1 MSQAISVKSTI
12 EAGEISRGI
21 ATETALIVERIRKC
35 RGKMAAR
42 RCLNQLRQR
51 YISNRLNIYTCAIF
65 LISLP
70 LILAIEET
78 TFAGLSAENAARML
92 AGSPG
97 DVEKAPSHHSEM
109 SLVLPHDTYPG
120 FSIKKFKTH
129 PVKINGS
136 SHAGGAAYHMLDSD
150 YSKYFTVLED
160 GVVMTTADISPLVN
174 RPVQLV
180 VVEQTPNVTNTHNL
194 QLFVMH
200 RNDMLRF
207 SGSLLDASGEVREN
221 QPAGT
226 RVRGVPLMQAFSGSI
241 LDEELATPKKVRYT
255 IIDGNVDDAFAL
267 QERKA
272 NKNIQISAKSLVIN
286 GDDESGVWLV
296 TNRPL
301 DREERAHYDLSVEA
315 SDVDGLDKT
324 VSKIQITILDEN
336 DNRPIFKSM
345 DYKFA
350 IAGQKSANMESNSSV
365 TYKRF
370 AIMGKV
376 EATDADGD
384 KIAYRLKAPS
394 NVVIIVPQTGEIM
407 LAGEPTSN
415 ELLIEVTAH
424 DLRYPSL
431 LSAKPAKVL
440 LEFLAAEPVSFI
452 MQHLEHDEV
461 NNHSH
466 HREKRRVTR
475 AVRPTKRI
483 EFTEA
488 DGDTEGKSVFQLE
501 KETDKETFKI
511 RDDNPWV
518 TVETNGA
525 VRVKK
530 KWDYEELGPEK
541 TIDFWVIITN
551 MGHNAGI
558 KYTDNQR
565 VIILVK
571 DVNDEPP
578 YFINRPLPM
587 QAVVQLNA
595 PPNTPV
601 FTLQARDPDTD
612 HNIHYFIVRDRT
624 GGRFEVDE
632 RSGVVRTRGTDLF
645 QLDMEYVLYVK
656 AEDQNGK
663 VDDRR
668 FQSTPE
674 ERLSIVGGK
683 RAPQFYMPSYEA
695 EIPENQKKDSDII
708 SIKAKSFADRE
719 IRYTLKAQGQGAG
732 TFNIGPT
739 SGIVKLA
746 KELDFEDLRQP
757 HVYSLIVT
765 ATEDSGG
772 FSTSVDLTI
781 RVTDVNDNAP
791 KFELPDYQAHNV
803 DEDIPLGTSILR
815 VKAMDSDSGSN
826 AEIEYLVSD
835 DHFAVDSNGII
846 VNNKQL
852 DADNNNAYYEFI
864 VTAKDKGEPPKS
876 GVATV
881 RVYTKNK
888 NDEEPK
894 FSQQVY
900 TPNVDENAGPNTLV
914 TTVVASD
921 KDGDNVR
928 FGFVGGGTSSGQFVI
943 EDITGVI
950 RLHNKAISL
959 DRDKYEL
966 NVTAMDDGSC
976 CVNGDQTIHTSTAV
990 VVVFITDVNDNKPVF
1005 KDCSTYYPK
1014 VEEGAPNGSPV
1025 IKVVATDE
1033 DKGVNGQ
1040 VKYSIVQQP
1049 NQKGTKFTVDEETG
1063 EVSTNKVF
1071 DREGD
1076 DGKFVSVTVK
1086 ATDQGDPSLE
1096 GVCSFTVEITDVNDN
1111 PPLFDRQ
1118 KYVENVKQDASI
1130 GTNILRVSAS
1140 DEDAD
1145 NNGAIVYS
1153 LTAPFNPNDLEYF
1166 EIQAES
1172 GWIVLKKPLDRE
1184 TYKLEAM
1191 AQDKGYPPLS
1201 RTVEVQIDVVD
1212 RANNPPVWD
1221 HTVYGPIYVKENM
1234 PVGGKVV
1241 SIKASSGIEGNP
1253 TVFYRLMPGSTAQT
1267 NKFHTFYLQQRP
1279 DNGDTWADIKV
1290 NHPLDYESI
1299 KEYNLTIRVENNGAQ
1314 QLASEATVYI
1324 MLEDVNDEIPLFT
1337 EREQETV
1344 LEGEPIGTKV
1354 TQVNAIDKDG
1364 TFPNNQVYYYIVDSP
1379 RNEGK
1384 EFFEINLQSGE
1395 IFTKTV
1401 FDREKKGAYALEV
1414 EARDGAP
1421 SARPNSNGPNSVTKF
1436 IRIGIADKNDN
1447 PPYFD
1452 KSLYEAEVDENEDIQ
1467 HTVLT
1472 VTAKD
1477 HDESSRIRY
1486 EITSGNI
1493 GGAFAVKNM
1502 TGAIYV
1508 AGALDYETRR
1518 RYELKLVASDSLN
1531 ENQTT
1536 IVINVRDVNDLP
1548 PRFPQT
1554 SYERTLD
1561 EGMTNTPF
1569 TIMQVTATD
1578 GDKDRPQNIVYF
1590 LTGQGIDPDNPA
1602 NSKFDINR
1610 TTGEIFV
1617 LKPLDRDQ
1625 PNGRPQWRFTV
1636 FAQDE
1641 GGEGLVGYADVQVN
1655 LKDIND
1661 NAPIFPQ
1668 GVYFGNVTENGTAGM
1683 VVMTMTAVDYD
1694 DPNEGS
1700 NARLVYSIEKNVI
1713 EEETGSPIFEIE
1725 PDTGVIKTA
1734 VCCLDRERTPDY
1746 SIQVVAMDGGGLK
1759 GTGTASIRV
1768 KDINDMPPQF
1778 TKDEWF
1784 TEVDETD
1791 GTALPEMPIL
1801 TVTVHDE
1808 DETNKFQ
1815 YKVIDNSGY
1824 GADKFTM
1831 VRNNDGTGSLKIVQP
1846 LDYED
1851 QLQSNGFRFRIQVN
1865 DKGEDNDN
1873 DKYHV
1878 AYSWVVVKLRD
1889 INDNKP
1895 HFDRANVEVS
1905 VFEDTKVGTE
1915 LEKFKATDPDQGG
1928 KSKVSYSID
1937 RSSDRQRQFA
1947 INQNGSVTIQRSLDR
1962 EVVPR
1967 HQVKIL
1973 AIDDGSPPK
1982 TATATLTV
1990 IVQDINDNAPKFLK
2004 DYRPVL
2010 PEHVPPR
2017 KVVEILATDDDDR
2030 SKSNGPP
2037 FQFRLDP
2044 SADDIIRASFKV
2056 EQDQKG
2062 ANGDG
2067 MAVISSLRSFD
2078 REQQKEYM
2086 IPIVIKD
2093 HGSPAMTGTSTLTVI
2108 IGDVNDNKMQPGSK
2122 DIFVYNY
2129 QGQSPDTPIGR
2140 VYVYDLDDWDLPDK
2154 KFYWEAMEHPRF
2166 KLDEDSGMVT
2176 MRAGTREGRYHLRF
2190 KVYDR
2195 KHTQTDIPANVT
2207 VTVREIPHEAVI
2219 NSGSVRL
2226 SGISDED
2233 FIRVWNYRTQS
2244 MSRSKM
2250 DRFRDKLADLLNT
2263 ERDNVDI
2270 FSVQLKRKHPPL
2282 TDIRFSA
2289 HGSPYYKP
2297 VRLNGIVLMHREE
2310 IEKDVGINITMVG
2323 IDECL
2328 YENQMCEGSCTNSLE
2343 ISPLPYMVNANKTA
2357 LVGVR
2362 VDTIADCTCGARN
2375 FSKPESCRTTPCHNG
2390 GRCVD
2395 TRFGPHCSCPVG
2407 YAGPRCQQTTRSF
2420 RGNGWAWYPPL
2431 EMCDESHLSLEFIT
2445 RKPDGLIIYNGPI
2458 VPPERDETLI
2468 SDFIALELERGY
2480 PRLLIDFG
2488 SGTLELRVK
2497 TKKTLDDGEWHRID
2511 LFWDTESIRMVV
2523 DFCKSAEIAE
2533 MEDGTPPEFDDMSC
2547 QARGQIPPFDEYLNV
2562 NAPLQVGGLYREQFD
2577 QSLYNWHYM
2586 PTAKG
2591 FDGCIRNLVHNSELY
2606 DLAHPGLSRNSV
2618 AGCPQT
2624 EEVCAQTETTARCW
2638 EHGNCVGSL
2647 SEARCHCRPGWT
2659 GPACNIPTIPT
2670 TFKAQSYV
2678 KYALSFEPDRFSTQV
2693 QLRFRTREEYGELF
2707 RVSDQHNREYGIL
2720 EIKDGHLHFR
2730 YNLNSLRTEE
2740 KDLWLN
2746 AIVVND
2752 GQWHV
2757 VKVNRYG
2764 SAATLELDGGEGR
2777 RYNETFEFVGHQWL
2791 LVDKQEGVYAG
2802 GKAEYTGVRTFEVYA
2817 DYQKSCLDDIRL
2829 EGKHLPLP
2837 PAMNGTQWGQA
2848 TMARNLEKGCPSNK
2862 PCSNVICPDPFE
2874 CVDLWNVYECTCPAG
2889 YRSSGSTCVN
2899 DNECLLFPCRNGGR
2913 CRDHH
2918 PPKKYECHCPLGF
2931 TGMHC
2936 ELELLASGVLTPS
2949 RDFIVALALC
2959 LGTLILL
2966 VLVFV
2971 VYNRRREAHI
2981 KYPGPDDDV
2990 RENIINYDDEGGG
3003 EDDMTAFDITP
3014 LQIPI
3019 GGPMPPELAPM
3030 KMPIMYPVMTL
3041 MPGQEPNVGMFI
3053 EEHKKR
3059 ADGDPN
3065 APPFDDLRNYAYE
3078 GGGSTAGSLS
3088 SLASGTDDEQQE
3100 YDYLGAWGPR
3110 FDKLANMYG
3119 PEAPNPHNTEL
3130 EL

>member
-1 MSQAISVKSTI
+1 MRRSKMGATLALLVSMWIASTLSVSVIPHDAHPGYSVKKYNS
-12 EAGEISRGI
+12 G
-21 ATETALIVERIRKC
+21 
-35 RGKMAAR
+35 
-42 RCLNQLRQR
+42 LN
-51 YISNRLNIYTCAIF
+51 YRL
-65 LISLP
+65 LDS
-70 LILAIEET
+70 
-78 TFAGLSAENAARML
+78 
-92 AGSPG
+92 
-97 DVEKAPSHHSEM
+97 
-109 SLVLPHDTYPG
+109 G
-120 FSIKKFKTH
+120 FSQF
-129 PVKINGS
+129 
-136 SHAGGAAYHMLDSD
+136 
-150 YSKYFTVLED
+150 FTMLED
-160 GVVMTTADISPLVN
+160 GSIMTVSDVSPLVN
-174 RPVQLV
+174 RPIDLLV
-180 VVEQTPNVTNTHNL
+180 LEGDGNNTKTHML
-194 QLFVMH
+194 QLYVLDR
-200 RNDMLRF
+200 RNMLSF
-207 SGSLLDASGEVREN
+207 KSDNDEVLGRVAEN
-221 QPAGT
+221 SPAGT
-226 RVRGVPLMQAFSGSI
+226 KIGGLPVLQAASGLTTVPITYSIIGGNAAQAF
-241 LDEELATPKKVRYT
+241 ELRHSLTGDVLQ
-255 IIDGNVDDAFAL
+255 NVTVSDNQA
-267 QERKA
+267 
-272 NKNIQISAKSLVIN
+272 
-286 GDDESGVWLV
+286 GVDVV
-296 TNRPL
+296 TAQVL
-301 DREERAHYDLSVEA
+301 DREENARYVLTIQA
-315 SDVDGLDKT
+315 SDPIGVNKAVT
-324 VSKIQITILDEN
+324 NVVIEVEDEN
-336 DNRPIFKSM
+336 DNSPVFS
-345 DYKFA
+345 
-350 IAGQKSANMESNSSV
+350 QKVYRFVVGDDSLEGDNV
-365 TYKRF
+365 TTSWKRF
-370 AIMGKV
+370 SSIGKV

-384 KIAYRLKAPS
+384 KVAYKLATPT
-394 NVVIIVPQTGEIM
+394 NYLVIVPQTGDLLLSE
-407 LAGEPTSN
+407 EPAEEVDL
-415 ELLIEVTAH
+415 ELVVEAH
-424 DLRYPSL
+424 DLRVPSRTSPRPAQVL
-431 LSAKPAKVL
+431 FKFKPPESSKVEL
-440 LEFLAAEPVSFI
+440 DLDLQELAERE
-452 MQHLEHDEV
+452 L
-461 NNHSH
+461 
-466 HREKRRVTR
+466 HRGKRRVTR

-483 EFTEA
+483 EFTES
-488 DGDTEGKSVFQLE
+488 DGDTDGRNVFQLE
-501 KETDKETFKI
+501 KETDRETFKI
-511 RDDNPWV
+511 RDENPWV
-518 TVETNGA
+518 TVDPNGA

-541 TIDFWVIITN
+541 TIDFWVTITN
-551 MGHNAGI
+551 AEKGD
-558 KYTDNQR
+558 TDNQR
-565 VIILVK
+565 VIIHVR

-656 AEDQNGK
+656 AEDQNGR
-663 VDDRR
+663 VDERR

-708 SIKAKSFADRE
+708 SVKAKSFADRE

-757 HVYSLIVT
+757 HVYSLVVT

-772 FSTSVDLTI
+772 FSTSVELTI

-803 DEDIPLGTSILR
+803 DEDIPPGTSILK
-815 VKAMDSDSGSN
+815 VKAMDADSGAN

-835 DHFAVDSNGII
+835 DHFSVDPSGII
-846 VNNKQL
+846 SNNKQL
-852 DADNNNAYYEFI
+852 DADNNNAYYEFV
-864 VTAKDKGEPPKS
+864 VTAKDKGEPAKT
-876 GVATV
+876 GTATV

-943 EDITGVI
+943 EEITGVI
-950 RLHNKAISL
+950 RLHSKSISL

-966 NVTAMDDGSC
+966 NVTAMDDGAC

-990 VVVFITDVNDNKPVF
+990 VVVFITDVNDNKPIF
-1005 KDCSTYYPK
+1005 KDCGTYYPK

-1025 IKVVATDE
+1025 IKVHATDE

-1086 ATDQGDPSLE
+1086 ATDQGEPSLE

-1145 NNGAIVYS
+1145 NNGAIVYTLNAGS
-1153 LTAPFNPNDLEYF
+1153 NSADLEYF
-1166 EIQAES
+1166 EIQPES
-1172 GWIVLKKPLDRE
+1172 GWIVLKKALDRE
-1184 TYKLEAM
+1184 TYKLEAT

-1201 RTVEVQIDVVD
+1201 RSVEVQIDVVD

-1221 HTVYGPIYVKENM
+1221 HVIYGPIFIRENL
-1234 PVGGKVV
+1234 PVGAKVV
-1241 SIKASSGIEGNP
+1241 SVKASSGIENNP

-1267 NKFHTFYLQQRP
+1267 NKHHTFYLQQRP
-1279 DNGDTWADIKV
+1279 DNGFTWADIKV
-1290 NHPLDYESI
+1290 NHPLDYETI

-1324 MLEDVNDEIPLFT
+1324 QLEDVNDEIPLFT

-1384 EFFEINLQSGE
+1384 DFFEINKETGE
-1395 IFTKTV
+1395 VFTKIV
-1401 FDREKKGAYALEV
+1401 FDREKQGAYALEV

-1421 SARPNSNGPNSVTKF
+1421 SARPNSDSQPNSVTKF

-1452 KSLYEAEVDENEDIQ
+1452 KALYEAEVDENEDIQ

-1508 AGALDYETRR
+1508 AGALDYETRK
-1518 RYELKLVASDSLN
+1518 RYELRLAASDNLK
-1531 ENQTT
+1531 ENYTT
-1536 IVINVRDVNDLP
+1536 VVIHVKDVNDNPPVFERPTYRTQITEEDDRNLP
-1548 PRFPQT
+1548 KSVLR
-1554 SYERTLD
+1554 
-1561 EGMTNTPF
+1561 
-1569 TIMQVTATD
+1569 VTATD

-1694 DPNEGS
+1694 DPSEGT

-1725 PDTGVIKTA
+1725 SETGVIKTA

-1791 GTALPEMPIL
+1791 GTTLPEMPIL

-1815 YKVIDNSGY
+1815 YKVLENSGY

-1851 QLQSNGFRFRIQVN
+1851 LLQSNGFRFRIQVN

-1878 AYSWVVVKLRD
+1878 ANSWVVVKLRD

-1895 HFDRANVEVS
+1895 QFERPNIEVS
-1905 VFEDTKVGTE
+1905 VYENAEVGKS
-1915 LEKFKATDPDQGG
+1915 LETFKATDPDQGG
-1928 KSKVSYSID
+1928 KSKVSYAID
-1937 RSSDRQRQFA
+1937 RVSDRKRQFS
-1947 INQNGSVTIQRSLDR
+1947 INQEGTVSIQRSLDR
-1962 EVVPR
+1962 EDTPR

-1973 AIDDGSPPK
+1973 AIDDGIPPK

-1990 IVQDINDNAPKFLK
+1990 IVQDINDNAPTFLR

-2044 SADDIIRASFKV
+2044 GADDIIRASFKV

-2067 MAVISSLRSFD
+2067 MAIVSSLRSFD
-2078 REQQKEYM
+2078 REQQKEYL

-2093 HGSPAMTGTSTLTVI
+2093 HGNPAMSGTSTLTVV

-2122 DIFVYNY
+2122 EIFVYNY
-2129 QGQSPDTPIGR
+2129 QGQAPETEIGR

-2154 KFYWEAMEHPRF
+2154 KFYWETTEHPRF
-2166 KLDEDSGMVT
+2166 KLNEDTGMIS
-2176 MRAGTREGRYHLRF
+2176 MKHGTRDGKYHLRF

-2195 KHTQTDIPANVT
+2195 KHTQTDVPANVT
-2207 VTVREIPHEAVI
+2207 VTVKEIPHEAVV
-2219 NSGSVRL
+2219 NSGSVRIA
-2226 SGISDED
+2226 GITDED
-2233 FIRVWNYRTQS
+2233 FIRIWDYKTQS
-2244 MSRSKM
+2244 LSRSKA
-2250 DRFRDKLADLLNT
+2250 DKFKDKIADLLNT
-2263 ERDNVDI
+2263 DRDNVDV
-2270 FSVQLKRKHPPL
+2270 FSVQLRRKHPPL
-2282 TDIRFSA
+2282 TDVRFAA
-2289 HGSPYYKP
+2289 HSSPYYKP

-2328 YENQMCEGSCTNSLE
+2328 YENQMCEGSCTNTLD
-2343 ISPLPYMVNANKTA
+2343 ISALPYMVNANKTS

-2362 VDTIADCTCGARN
+2362 VDVLAECTCGARN
-2375 FSKPESCRTTPCHNG
+2375 FSKEENCRNTPCYNG
-2390 GRCVD
+2390 GRCIE
-2395 TRFGPHCSCPVG
+2395 TRYSLTCSCPAG
-2407 YAGPRCQQTTRSF
+2407 YNGPRCQQTSRSF
-2420 RGNGWAWYPPL
+2420 RGNGWAWYPAL
-2431 EMCDESHLSLEFIT
+2431 EMCDKSHLHFEFAT
-2445 RKPDGLIIYNGPI
+2445 RKADGLLLYNGPI
-2458 VPPERDETLI
+2458 VPPEADEVMV
-2468 SDFIALELERGY
+2468 SDYIAVELERGY
-2480 PRLLIDFG
+2480 PRLLLDFG

-2511 LFWDTESIRMVV
+2511 IFWDTENVRMVV
-2523 DFCKSAEIAE
+2523 DYCKSAEISE
-2533 MEDGTPPEFDDMSC
+2533 LEDGTPPEFDDTSC
-2547 QARGQIPPFDEYLNV
+2547 QAQGTIPPFNEYLNV
-2562 NAPLQVGGLYREQFD
+2562 NAPLQLGGLYVEQFD
-2577 QSLYNWHYM
+2577 PTHYHWQYM
-2586 PTAKG
+2586 PVGKA
-2591 FDGCIRNLVHNSELY
+2591 FDGCIRNLFHNSKLY

-2624 EEVCAQTETTARCW
+2624 EEMCGKSDATSRCW
-2638 EHGNCVGSL
+2638 EHGTCVGSFN
-2647 SEARCHCRPGWT
+2647 EAKCQCKPGWT
-2659 GPACNIPTIPT
+2659 GPACTLATIPT
-2670 TFKAQSYV
+2670 SFKPQSYV

-2693 QLRFRTREEYGELF
+2693 QLRFRTREEHGELF

-2720 EIKDGHLHFR
+2720 EIKDSRLYFR

-2740 KDLWLN
+2740 KDIWLS
-2746 AIVVND
+2746 AVTVDD

-2757 VKVNRYG
+2757 ARVSRYG

-2777 RYNETFEFVGHQWL
+2777 RYNETFDFAGHQWL

-2817 DYQKSCLDDIRL
+2817 DYQKGCLDDIRL

-2848 TMARNLEKGCPSNK
+2848 TMARNLERNCPSNK
-2862 PCSNVICPDPFE
+2862 PCANVICPEPFE
-2874 CVDLWNVYECTCPAG
+2874 CMDLWNDYECTCGEGKIMSPDSKDCTDKDECLDLPCLNG
-2889 YRSSGSTCVN
+2889 GTCVN
-2899 DNECLLFPCRNGGR
+2899 LDPHLRYRCTCPDGFWGENCELIQEGQTLKLSMGALAAILVCLL
-2913 CRDHH
+2913 
-2918 PPKKYECHCPLGF
+2918 
-2931 TGMHC
+2931 
-2936 ELELLASGVLTPS
+2936 
-2949 RDFIVALALC
+2949 II
-2959 LGTLILL
+2959 LIL

-3019 GGPMPPELAPM
+3019 GGPLPELAPP
-3030 KMPIMYPVMTL
+3030 KLGCKPSPVPHGKKSKCVFFVCPVSMIGV
-3041 MPGQEPNVGMFI
+3041 GQEPNVGVFI

-3059 ADGDPN
+3059 ADSDPN

-3088 SLASGTDDEQQE
+3088 SLASGTDDEVQD

-3110 FDKLANMYG
+3110 FDKLADMYG
-3119 PEAPNPHNTEL
+3119 PGEETEQ
-3130 EL
+3130 EEE

>member
-1 MSQAISVKSTI
+1 M
-12 EAGEISRGI
+12 E
-21 ATETALIVERIRKC
+21 
-35 RGKMAAR
+35 AAR
-42 RCLNQLRQR
+42 RGLRFSPQRLKGIQVAACLLFICLTLRLSQAEDLH
-51 YISNRLNIYTCAIF
+51 SSTGF
-65 LISLP
+65 
-70 LILAIEET
+70 T
-78 TFAGLSAENAARML
+78 GLTAENAARML
-92 AGSPG
+92 AGSPS
-97 DVEKAPSHHSEM
+97 ESLSSATSSSFSPSHHQHHSEM

-129 PVKINGS
+129 PVKMNAS
-136 SHAGGAAYHMLDSD
+136 SSAAYHMLDSD

-160 GVVMTTADISPLVN
+160 GVVMTTSDISPLVN

-180 VVEQTPNVTNTHNL
+180 VVEETPNATNTHNL

-221 QPAGT
+221 QPSGT
-226 RVRGVPLMQAFSGSI
+226 RVRGVPLMQAFSGSVS
-241 LDEELATPKKVRYT
+241 EEESAKPKKIKYT
-255 IIDGNVDDAFAL
+255 IIDGNVNEAFAL
-267 QERKA
+267 QER
-272 NKNIQISAKSLVIN
+272 NSNQQDAKTLVIDGN
-286 GDDESGVWLV
+286 SNSPDNEEESGVWLV

-301 DREERAHYDLSVEA
+301 DREERSHYDLSVEA
-315 SDVDGLDKT
+315 SDLDGLDKT
-324 VSKIQITILDEN
+324 VSKIAITILDEN
-336 DNRPIFKSM
+336 DNRPIFKSL

-350 IAGQKSANMESNSSV
+350 LAGQKATNIDSNTSNAV
-365 TYKRF
+365 TYQRF
-370 AIMGKV
+370 AIMGRV
-376 EATDADGD
+376 EATDLDGD
-384 KIAYRLKAPS
+384 KIAYRLKTPN
-394 NVVIIVPQTGEIM
+394 NVVIMVPQTGEIM

-415 ELLIEVTAH
+415 EMLLEVLAH

-431 LSAKPAKVL
+431 LSAQPAKVL
-440 LEFLAAEPVSFI
+440 LEFLAPEPVSFI

-461 NNHSH
+461 NEHSH

-708 SIKAKSFADRE
+708 SVKAKSFADRE
-719 IRYTLKAQGQGAG
+719 IRYTLKAQGQGQG

-772 FSTSVDLTI
+772 FSTSVELTI

-815 VKAMDSDSGSN
+815 VKATDADSGAN

-864 VTAKDKGEPPKS
+864 VTAKDKGEPAKS
-876 GVATV
+876 GTATV

-1005 KDCSTYYPK
+1005 KDCGTYYPK

-1025 IKVVATDE
+1025 IKVVATDD

-1153 LTAPFNPNDLEYF
+1153 LSAPFNPNDLEYF
-1166 EIQAES
+1166 DIQAES
-1172 GWIVLKKPLDRE
+1172 GWIVLKKPLDRDR
-1184 TYKLEAM
+1184 YRLRVRAS
-1191 AQDKGYPPLS
+1191 DKGEPPS
-1201 RTVEVQIDVVD
+1201 YADVDVELDVVD
-1212 RANNPPVWD
+1212 RNNKPPIWD
-1221 HTVYGPIYVKENM
+1221 KSVYGPIYVRENVT
-1234 PVGGKVV
+1234 VGTVV
-1241 SIKASSGIEGNP
+1241 TSVKASSGIEGNP

-1518 RYELKLVASDSLN
+1518 RYELRLAASDNLK
-1531 ENQTT
+1531 ENYTT
-1536 IVINVRDVNDLP
+1536 VIIHVKDVNDNPPVFERPTYRTQITEEDDRNLP
-1548 PRFPQT
+1548 KRV
-1554 SYERTLD
+1554 L
-1561 EGMTNTPF
+1561 
-1569 TIMQVTATD
+1569 QVTATD

-1895 HFDRANVEVS
+1895 HFERANVEVS

-2122 DIFVYNY
+2122 EIFVYNY
-2129 QGQSPDTPIGR
+2129 QGQSPDTTIGR

-2154 KFYWEAMEHPRF
+2154 KFYWEALEHPRF
-2166 KLDEDSGMVT
+2166 RLDEDSGMVT

-2195 KHTQTDIPANVT
+2195 KHTQTDVPANVT

-2263 ERDNVDI
+2263 ERENVDI
-2270 FSVQLKRKHPPL
+2270 FSVQLKRRHPPL
-2282 TDIRFSA
+2282 TDVRFSA

-2328 YENQMCEGSCTNSLE
+2328 YENQMCEGSCTNALE
-2343 ISPLPYMVNANKTA
+2343 ISSLPYMVNANKTA

-2362 VDTIADCTCGARN
+2362 VDTLADCTCGARN
-2375 FSKPESCRTTPCHNG
+2375 FTKPESCRSSPCHNG
-2390 GRCVD
+2390 GRCMD

-2407 YAGPRCQQTTRSF
+2407 YTGPRCQQTTRSF

-2458 VPPERDETLI
+2458 VPPERDEMLI

-2511 LFWDTESIRMVV
+2511 LFWDTETIRMVV
-2523 DFCKSAEIAE
+2523 DFCKSAEISE

-2547 QARGQIPPFDEYLNV
+2547 QARGQIPPFNEYLNV

-2577 QSLYNWHYM
+2577 QSLYFWHYM

-2591 FDGCIRNLVHNSELY
+2591 FDGCIRNLVHNSKLY

-2720 EIKDGHLHFR
+2720 EIKDGYLHFR

-2746 AIVVND
+2746 AITVND

-2757 VKVNRYG
+2757 VRVNRYG

-2889 YRSSGSTCVN
+2889 YKSSGSTCVN
-2899 DNECLLFPCRNGGR
+2899 ENECLQFPCRNGGR
-2913 CRDHH
+2913 CRDHD
-2918 PPKKYECHCPLGF
+2918 PPEKYVCHCPMGF

-2949 RDFIVALALC
+2949 RDFIIALALC
-2959 LGTLILL
+2959 LSTLILL

>member
-1 MSQAISVKSTI
+1 
-12 EAGEISRGI
+12 
-21 ATETALIVERIRKC
+21 
-35 RGKMAAR
+35 MAAR

-51 YISNRLNIYTCAIF
+51 YITNRLNLYTCAIF

-97 DVEKAPSHHSEM
+97 DVEKSPSHHSEM

-136 SHAGGAAYHMLDSD
+136 SHAGGAAYHMLNSD

-324 VSKIQITILDEN
+324 VSKIQITVLDEN
-336 DNRPIFKSM
+336 DNRPIFKSL

-350 IAGQKSANMESNSSV
+350 IAGQKSVNMESNSSV
-365 TYKRF
+365 TYQRF

-384 KIAYRLKAPS
+384 KIAYRLKSPS

-415 ELLIEVTAH
+415 ELLIEVLAH

-1518 RYELKLVASDSLN
+1518 RYELRLAASDNLK
-1531 ENQTT
+1531 ENYTT
-1536 IVINVRDVNDLP
+1536 VIIHVKDVNDNPPVFERPTYRTQITEEDDRNLP
-1548 PRFPQT
+1548 KRV
-1554 SYERTLD
+1554 L
-1561 EGMTNTPF
+1561 
-1569 TIMQVTATD
+1569 QVTATD

-1895 HFDRANVEVS
+1895 HFERANVEVS

-2263 ERDNVDI
+2263 ERENVDI
-2270 FSVQLKRKHPPL
+2270 FSVQLKRKNPPL

-2328 YENQMCEGSCTNSLE
+2328 YENQMCEGSCTNALE

-2458 VPPERDETLI
+2458 VPPERDEKLI

-2511 LFWDTESIRMVV
+2511 LFWNTESIRMVV

-2577 QSLYNWHYM
+2577 QSLYFWHYM

-2591 FDGCIRNLVHNSELY
+2591 FDGCIRNLVHNSKLY
-2606 DLAHPGLSRNSV
+2606 DLAHPGLSRNSM

-2889 YRSSGSTCVN
+2889 YKSAGSTCVN

-2918 PPKKYECHCPLGF
+2918 PPKKYECHCPMGF

>member
-1 MSQAISVKSTI
+1 
-12 EAGEISRGI
+12 
-21 ATETALIVERIRKC
+21 
-35 RGKMAAR
+35 MAAR
-42 RCLNQLRQR
+42 RCKWL
-51 YISNRLNIYTCAIF
+51 
-65 LISLP
+65 SLLLP
-70 LILAIEET
+70 VLLATAT
-78 TFAGLSAENAARML
+78 TRAATSGVATAAEFHGLSAENAARML

-97 DVEKAPSHHSEM
+97 EANHSEM

-120 FSIKKFKTH
+120 FSIKKFKTRPLH
-129 PVKINGS
+129 AALNHSKGNS
-136 SHAGGAAYHMLDSD
+136 SSQSEAPAAYRMLDSD
-150 YSKYFTVLED
+150 YSKYFTVLDD

-174 RPVQLV
+174 RPVQLL
-180 VVEQTPNVTNTHNL
+180 VVEETPNVTNTHSL

-200 RNDMLRF
+200 RKDMLRF

-241 LDEELATPKKVRYT
+241 LDEELAQPKKVRYT
-255 IIDGNVDDAFAL
+255 IIDGNVGDAFAL
-267 QERKA
+267 QERRA
-272 NKNIQISAKSLVIN
+272 NQNIQLHAKSLVIA
-286 GDDESGVWLV
+286 GDDEAGVWLV

-301 DREERAHYDLSVEA
+301 DREQRAHYDLSVEA

-324 VSKIQITILDEN
+324 VSKIQISVLDEN
-336 DNRPIFKSM
+336 DNRPVFKAQE
-345 DYKFA
+345 YKFA
-350 IAGQKSANMESNSSV
+350 LAGQKSNSLDSNSSISWQ
-365 TYKRF
+365 RF
-370 AIMGKV
+370 AILGKV

-384 KIAYRLKAPS
+384 KLAYRIKNPS

-415 ELLIEVTAH
+415 ELLIEVIAH

-431 LSAKPAKVL
+431 LSAQPAKVL
-440 LEFLAAEPVSFI
+440 LEFLAPEPISFI
-452 MQHLEHDEV
+452 MQHLEHDEF
-461 NNHSH
+461 NPHSH

-530 KWDYEELGPEK
+530 KWDYEELGPDK

-551 MGHNAGI
+551 TGHNAGI

-683 RAPQFYMPSYEA
+683 RAPQFYMQNYEA

-708 SIKAKSFADRE
+708 SVKAKSFADRE

-772 FSTSVDLTI
+772 FSMMVDLVI

-815 VKAMDSDSGSN
+815 VKAMDADSGAN

-852 DADNNNAYYEFI
+852 DADNNNAYYEFL
-864 VTAKDKGEPPKS
+864 VTAKDKGEPAKS
-876 GVATV
+876 GTATV

-1005 KDCSTYYPK
+1005 KDCGTYYPK

-1153 LTAPFNPNDLEYF
+1153 LSAPFNPNDLEYF
-1166 EIQAES
+1166 DIQAES

-1221 HTVYGPIYVKENM
+1221 HVVYGPIYVKENM

-1531 ENQTT
+1531 ENSTT
-1536 IVINVRDVNDLP
+1536 IVISVRDVNDLP
-1548 PRFPQT
+1548 PVFPQT
-1554 SYERTLD
+1554 LYERSLNEELD
-1561 EGMTNTPF
+1561 TPF

-1895 HFDRANVEVS
+1895 LFDRANVEVS

-2017 KVVEILATDDDDR
+2017 KVVEILANDDDDR

-2154 KFYWEAMEHPRF
+2154 KFYWEAQEHPRF

-2195 KHTQTDIPANVT
+2195 KHTQTDVPANVT
-2207 VTVREIPHEAVI
+2207 VLVREIPHDAVI

-2244 MSRSKM
+2244 LSRSKL
-2250 DRFRDKLADLLNT
+2250 DRFRDKLADLLNI
-2263 ERDNVDI
+2263 ERENVDI
-2270 FSVQLKRKHPPL
+2270 FSVQLKRRNPPL
-2282 TDIRFSA
+2282 TDVRFSA

-2328 YENQMCEGSCTNSLE
+2328 YENQMCEGSCTNVLE
-2343 ISPLPYMVNANKTA
+2343 ISSLPYMVNANKTA

-2362 VDTIADCTCGARN
+2362 VDTLADCTCGARN
-2375 FSKPESCRTTPCHNG
+2375 FSKPESCRNTPCHNG

-2395 TRFGPHCSCPVG
+2395 TRFGPHCSCALG

-2431 EMCDESHLSLEFIT
+2431 EMCDQSHLSLEFIT

-2458 VPPERDETLI
+2458 VPPERDELII

-2511 LFWDTESIRMVV
+2511 LFWDTENIRMVV
-2523 DFCKSAEIAE
+2523 DFCKSAEISE
-2533 MEDGTPPEFDDMSC
+2533 MEDGTPPEFDDTSC
-2547 QARGQIPPFDEYLNV
+2547 QARGQIPAFNEYLNV
-2562 NAPLQVGGLYREQFD
+2562 NAPLQVGGLYRETFE
-2577 QSLYNWHYM
+2577 QSLYMWHYM

-2591 FDGCIRNLVHNSELY
+2591 FDGCIRNLVHNSKLY

-2659 GPACNIPTIPT
+2659 GPACNIPTVPT

-2693 QLRFRTREEYGELF
+2693 QLRFRTREEHGELF

-2720 EIKDGHLHFR
+2720 EIKEARLHFR

-2746 AIVVND
+2746 SVAVND

-2757 VKVNRYG
+2757 VRINRYG

-2777 RYNETFEFVGHQWL
+2777 RYNETFEFSGHQWL

-2874 CVDLWNVYECTCPAG
+2874 CVDLWNVYECTCGEGRIMSPDSKG
-2889 YRSSGSTCVN
+2889 CMDR
-2899 DNECLLFPCRNGGR
+2899 NECLDMPCLNGATCINLEPRLRYR
-2913 CRDHH
+2913 CI
-2918 PPKKYECHCPLGF
+2918 CPDGF
-2931 TGMHC
+2931 WGENC
-2936 ELELLASGVLTPS
+2936 ELVQEGQTLKLSMG
-2949 RDFIVALALC
+2949 ALAAILVC
-2959 LGTLILL
+2959 LLIILIL

-3119 PEAPNPHNTEL
+3119 PEAPNPHSTEL

>member
-1 MSQAISVKSTI
+1 MRRSKMGATLALLVSMWIASTLSVSVIPHDAHPGYSVKKYNS
-12 EAGEISRGI
+12 G
-21 ATETALIVERIRKC
+21 
-35 RGKMAAR
+35 
-42 RCLNQLRQR
+42 LN
-51 YISNRLNIYTCAIF
+51 YRL
-65 LISLP
+65 LDS
-70 LILAIEET
+70 
-78 TFAGLSAENAARML
+78 
-92 AGSPG
+92 
-97 DVEKAPSHHSEM
+97 
-109 SLVLPHDTYPG
+109 G
-120 FSIKKFKTH
+120 FSQF
-129 PVKINGS
+129 
-136 SHAGGAAYHMLDSD
+136 
-150 YSKYFTVLED
+150 FTMLED
-160 GVVMTTADISPLVN
+160 GSIMTVSDVSPLVN
-174 RPVQLV
+174 RPIDLLV
-180 VVEQTPNVTNTHNL
+180 LEGDGNNTKTHML
-194 QLFVMH
+194 QLYVLDR
-200 RNDMLRF
+200 RNMLSF
-207 SGSLLDASGEVREN
+207 KSDNDEVLGRVAEN
-221 QPAGT
+221 SPAGT
-226 RVRGVPLMQAFSGSI
+226 KIGGLPVLQAASGLTTVPITYSIIGGNAAQAF
-241 LDEELATPKKVRYT
+241 ELRHSLTGDVLQ
-255 IIDGNVDDAFAL
+255 NVTVSDNQA
-267 QERKA
+267 
-272 NKNIQISAKSLVIN
+272 
-286 GDDESGVWLV
+286 GVDVV
-296 TNRPL
+296 TAQVL
-301 DREERAHYDLSVEA
+301 DREENARYVLTIQA
-315 SDVDGLDKT
+315 SDPIGVNKAVT
-324 VSKIQITILDEN
+324 NVVIEVEDEN
-336 DNRPIFKSM
+336 DNSPVFS
-345 DYKFA
+345 
-350 IAGQKSANMESNSSV
+350 QKVYRFVVGDDSLEGDNV
-365 TYKRF
+365 TTSWKRF
-370 AIMGKV
+370 SSIGKV

-384 KIAYRLKAPS
+384 KVAYKLATPT
-394 NVVIIVPQTGEIM
+394 NYLVIVPQTGDLLLSE
-407 LAGEPTSN
+407 EPAEEVDL
-415 ELLIEVTAH
+415 ELVVEAH
-424 DLRYPSL
+424 DLRVPSRTSPRPAQVL
-431 LSAKPAKVL
+431 FKFKPPESSKVEL
-440 LEFLAAEPVSFI
+440 DLDLQELAERE
-452 MQHLEHDEV
+452 L
-461 NNHSH
+461 
-466 HREKRRVTR
+466 HRGKRRVTR

-483 EFTEA
+483 EFTES
-488 DGDTEGKSVFQLE
+488 DGDTDGRNVFQLE
-501 KETDKETFKI
+501 KETDRETFKI
-511 RDDNPWV
+511 RDENPWV
-518 TVETNGA
+518 TVDPNGA

-541 TIDFWVIITN
+541 TIDFWVTITN
-551 MGHNAGI
+551 AEKGD
-558 KYTDNQR
+558 TDNQR
-565 VIILVK
+565 VIIHVR

-656 AEDQNGK
+656 AEDQNGR
-663 VDDRR
+663 VDERR

-708 SIKAKSFADRE
+708 SVKAKSFADRE

-757 HVYSLIVT
+757 HVYSLVVT

-772 FSTSVDLTI
+772 FSTSVELTI

-803 DEDIPLGTSILR
+803 DEDIPPGTSILK
-815 VKAMDSDSGSN
+815 VKAMDADSGAN

-835 DHFAVDSNGII
+835 DHFSVDPSGII
-846 VNNKQL
+846 SNNKQL
-852 DADNNNAYYEFI
+852 DADNNNAYYEFV
-864 VTAKDKGEPPKS
+864 VTAKDKGEPAKT
-876 GVATV
+876 GTATV

-943 EDITGVI
+943 EEITGVI
-950 RLHNKAISL
+950 RLHSKSISL

-966 NVTAMDDGSC
+966 NVTAMDDGAC

-990 VVVFITDVNDNKPVF
+990 VVVFITDVNDNKPIF
-1005 KDCSTYYPK
+1005 KDCGTYYPK

-1025 IKVVATDE
+1025 IKVHATDE

-1086 ATDQGDPSLE
+1086 ATDQGEPSLE

-1145 NNGAIVYS
+1145 NNGAIVYTLNAGS
-1153 LTAPFNPNDLEYF
+1153 NSADLEYF
-1166 EIQAES
+1166 EIQPES
-1172 GWIVLKKPLDRE
+1172 GWIVLKKALDRDRYRLRVRASDRGE
-1184 TYKLEAM
+1184 
-1191 AQDKGYPPLS
+1191 PPS
-1201 RTVEVQIDVVD
+1201 YADVDVELDVVD
-1212 RANNPPVWD
+1212 RNNKPPLWD
-1221 HTVYGPIYVKENM
+1221 VNTYGPIHIRENVT
-1234 PVGGKVV
+1234 VGTVV
-1241 SIKASSGIEGNP
+1241 TSVKASSGIENNP

-1267 NKFHTFYLQQRP
+1267 NKHHTFYLQQRP
-1279 DNGDTWADIKV
+1279 DNGFTWADIKV
-1290 NHPLDYESI
+1290 NHPLDYETI

-1324 MLEDVNDEIPLFT
+1324 QLEDVNDEIPLFT

-1384 EFFEINLQSGE
+1384 DFFEINKETGE
-1395 IFTKTV
+1395 VFTKIV
-1401 FDREKKGAYALEV
+1401 FDREKQGAYALEV

-1421 SARPNSNGPNSVTKF
+1421 SARPNSDSQPNSVTKF

-1452 KSLYEAEVDENEDIQ
+1452 KALYEAEVDENEDIQ

-1508 AGALDYETRR
+1508 AGALDYETRK
-1518 RYELKLVASDSLN
+1518 RYELRLAASDNLK
-1531 ENQTT
+1531 ENYTT
-1536 IVINVRDVNDLP
+1536 VVIHVKDVNDNPPVFERPTYRTQITEEDDRNLP
-1548 PRFPQT
+1548 KSVLR
-1554 SYERTLD
+1554 
-1561 EGMTNTPF
+1561 
-1569 TIMQVTATD
+1569 VTATD

-1694 DPNEGS
+1694 DPSEGT

-1725 PDTGVIKTA
+1725 SETGVIKTA

-1791 GTALPEMPIL
+1791 GTTLPEMPIL

-1815 YKVIDNSGY
+1815 YKVLENSGY

-1851 QLQSNGFRFRIQVN
+1851 LLQSNGFRFRIQVN

-1878 AYSWVVVKLRD
+1878 ANSWVVVKLRD

-1895 HFDRANVEVS
+1895 QFERPNIEVS
-1905 VFEDTKVGTE
+1905 VYENAEVGKS
-1915 LEKFKATDPDQGG
+1915 LETFKATDPDQGG
-1928 KSKVSYSID
+1928 KSKVSYAID
-1937 RSSDRQRQFA
+1937 RVSDRKRQFS
-1947 INQNGSVTIQRSLDR
+1947 INQEGTVSIQRSLDR
-1962 EVVPR
+1962 EDTPR

-1973 AIDDGSPPK
+1973 AIDDGIPPK

-1990 IVQDINDNAPKFLK
+1990 IVQDINDNAPTFLR

-2044 SADDIIRASFKV
+2044 GADDIIRASFKV

-2067 MAVISSLRSFD
+2067 MAIVSSLRSFD
-2078 REQQKEYM
+2078 REQQKEYL

-2093 HGSPAMTGTSTLTVI
+2093 HGNPAMSGTSTLTVV

-2122 DIFVYNY
+2122 EIFVYNY
-2129 QGQSPDTPIGR
+2129 QGQAPETEIGR

-2154 KFYWEAMEHPRF
+2154 KFYWETTEHPRF
-2166 KLDEDSGMVT
+2166 KLNEDTGMIS
-2176 MRAGTREGRYHLRF
+2176 MKHGTRDGKYHLRF

-2195 KHTQTDIPANVT
+2195 KHTQTDVPANVT
-2207 VTVREIPHEAVI
+2207 VTVKEIPHEAVV
-2219 NSGSVRL
+2219 NSGSVRIA
-2226 SGISDED
+2226 GITDED
-2233 FIRVWNYRTQS
+2233 FIRIWDYKTQS
-2244 MSRSKM
+2244 LSRSKA
-2250 DRFRDKLADLLNT
+2250 DKFKDKIADLLNT
-2263 ERDNVDI
+2263 DRDNVDV
-2270 FSVQLKRKHPPL
+2270 FSVQLRRKHPPL
-2282 TDIRFSA
+2282 TDVRFAA
-2289 HGSPYYKP
+2289 HSSPYYKP

-2328 YENQMCEGSCTNSLE
+2328 YENQMCEGSCTNTLD
-2343 ISPLPYMVNANKTA
+2343 ISALPYMVNANKTS

-2362 VDTIADCTCGARN
+2362 VDVLAECTCGARN
-2375 FSKPESCRTTPCHNG
+2375 FSKEENCRNTPCYNG
-2390 GRCVD
+2390 GRCIE
-2395 TRFGPHCSCPVG
+2395 TRYSLTCSCPAG
-2407 YAGPRCQQTTRSF
+2407 YNGPRCQQTSRSF
-2420 RGNGWAWYPPL
+2420 RGNGWAWYPAL
-2431 EMCDESHLSLEFIT
+2431 EMCDKSHLHFEFAT
-2445 RKPDGLIIYNGPI
+2445 RKADGLLLYNGPI
-2458 VPPERDETLI
+2458 VPPEADEVMV
-2468 SDFIALELERGY
+2468 SDYIAVELERGY
-2480 PRLLIDFG
+2480 PRLLLDFG

-2511 LFWDTESIRMVV
+2511 IFWDTENVRMVV
-2523 DFCKSAEIAE
+2523 DYCKSAEISE
-2533 MEDGTPPEFDDMSC
+2533 LEDGTPPEFDDTSC
-2547 QARGQIPPFDEYLNV
+2547 QAQGTIPPFNEYLNV
-2562 NAPLQVGGLYREQFD
+2562 NAPLQLGGLYVEQFD
-2577 QSLYNWHYM
+2577 PTHYHWQYM
-2586 PTAKG
+2586 PVGKA
-2591 FDGCIRNLVHNSELY
+2591 FDGCIRNLFHNSKLY

-2624 EEVCAQTETTARCW
+2624 EEMCGKSDATSRCW
-2638 EHGNCVGSL
+2638 EHGTCVGSFN
-2647 SEARCHCRPGWT
+2647 EAKCQCKPGWT
-2659 GPACNIPTIPT
+2659 GPACTLATIPT
-2670 TFKAQSYV
+2670 SFKPQSYV

-2693 QLRFRTREEYGELF
+2693 QLRFRTREEHGELF

-2720 EIKDGHLHFR
+2720 EIKDSRLYFR

-2740 KDLWLN
+2740 KDIWLS
-2746 AIVVND
+2746 AVTVDD

-2757 VKVNRYG
+2757 ARVSRYG

-2777 RYNETFEFVGHQWL
+2777 RYNETFDFAGHQWL

-2817 DYQKSCLDDIRL
+2817 DYQKGCLDDIRL

-2848 TMARNLEKGCPSNK
+2848 TMARNLERNCPSNK
-2862 PCSNVICPDPFE
+2862 PCANVICPEPFE
-2874 CVDLWNVYECTCPAG
+2874 CMDLWNDYECTCPQG
-2889 YRSSGSTCVN
+2889 YKFHRNGCVN
-2899 DNECLLFPCRNGGR
+2899 DNECMWLPCINGGV
-2913 CRDHH
+2913 CKDYE
-2918 PPKKYECHCPLGF
+2918 PPVRYECLCPSGY
-2931 TGMHC
+2931 TGGHC
-2936 ELELLASGVLTPS
+2936 ELELAPSGAIMPS
-2949 RDFIVALALC
+2949 KDFIVAVIVC
-2959 LGTLILL
+2959 LLVLLVL

-3019 GGPMPPELAPM
+3019 GGPLPELAPP
-3030 KMPIMYPVMTL
+3030 KLGCKPSPVPHGKKSKCVFFVCPVSMIGV
-3041 MPGQEPNVGMFI
+3041 GQEPNVGVFI

-3059 ADGDPN
+3059 ADSDPN

-3088 SLASGTDDEQQE
+3088 SLASGTDDEVQD

-3110 FDKLANMYG
+3110 FDKLADMYG
-3119 PEAPNPHNTEL
+3119 PGEETEQ
-3130 EL
+3130 EEE

>member
-1 MSQAISVKSTI
+1 MWN
-12 EAGEISRGI
+12 
-21 ATETALIVERIRKC
+21 
-35 RGKMAAR
+35 AR
-42 RCLNQLRQR
+42 VVV
-51 YISNRLNIYTCAIF
+51 F
-65 LISLP
+65 L
-70 LILAIEET
+70 LAIT
-78 TFAGLSAENAARML
+78 SVIYAKVA
-92 AGSPG
+92 
-97 DVEKAPSHHSEM
+97 
-109 SLVLPHDTYPG
+109 VLPHDVYPG
-120 FSIKKFKTH
+120 YEVTQFRRDASRASNFRLLET
-129 PVKINGS
+129 GF
-136 SHAGGAAYHMLDSD
+136 
-150 YSKYFTVLED
+150 SKYFTVL
-160 GVVMTTADISPLVN
+160 GNGLVMTTSDLTPLVD
-174 RPVQLV
+174 RSV
-180 VVEQTPNVTNTHNL
+180 NL
-194 QLFVMH
+194 IVL
-200 RNDMLRF
+200 
-207 SGSLLDASGEVREN
+207 
-221 QPAGT
+221 
-226 RVRGVPLMQAFSGSI
+226 
-241 LDEELATPKKVRYT
+241 EELANGTQTHDLHLYVINRRNMLTFSHDRLGEGEVPENSPIGTRIVGFPVLRARGSFPVHYK
-255 IIDGNVDDAFAL
+255 ILPDDKGERPFAL
-267 QERKA
+267 RESES
-272 NKNIQISAKSLVIN
+272 NDTGFNLTLKSQMQ
-286 GDDESGVWLV
+286 GVRVV
-296 TNRPL
+296 TARPL
-301 DREERAHYDLSVEA
+301 DRETRGIYTVVIHA
-315 SDVDGLDKT
+315 SDGNFLST
-324 VSKIQITILDEN
+324 SKISGIVHVLDQN
-336 DNRPIFKSM
+336 DNSPIFERELYVFEIRPTNLDTLRKGNV
-345 DYKFA
+345 A
-350 IAGQKSANMESNSSV
+350 QPGW
-365 TYKRF
+365 KRF
-370 AIMGKV
+370 STVGKV
-376 EATDADGD
+376 TAKDADGD
-384 KIAYRLKAPS
+384 KVAYKLVTPS
-394 NVVIIVPQTGEIM
+394 SLLIVVPQTGELL
-407 LAGEPTSN
+407 LAGEPEVN
-415 ELLIEVTAH
+415 PEQDRECELIVEAH
-424 DLRYPSL
+424 DLRTPSR
-431 LSAKPAKVL
+431 STEKPAKVVVR
-440 LEFLAAEPVSFI
+440 FLTSEP
-452 MQHLEHDEV
+452 DDPPEV
-461 NNHSH
+461 
-466 HREKRRVTR
+466 HRIQKRRVTR
-475 AVRPTKRI
+475 AVRPTKKVD
-483 EFTEA
+483 FTEA
-488 DGDTEGKSVFQLE
+488 DGNVEGKIAFYLE
-501 KETDKETFKI
+501 KENEKETYKI
-511 RDDNPWV
+511 RDENKWV
-518 TVETNGA
+518 TVGANGS
-525 VRVKK
+525 VMVKQ

-541 TIDFWVIITN
+541 TIDFWVTITN
-551 MGHNAGI
+551 TGTGFQ
-558 KYTDNQR
+558 YTDNQR
-565 VIILVK
+565 VIINMK

-587 QAVVQLNA
+587 QTVVQLNA
-595 PPNTPV
+595 PPNTHV

-656 AEDQNGK
+656 AEDQNGRI
-663 VDDRR
+663 DERR

-683 RAPQFYMPSYEA
+683 RAPQFYMTAYEA

-708 SIKAKSFADRE
+708 SVKAKSFADRE
-719 IRYTLKAQGQGAG
+719 IRYTLKAQGQGAAG

-757 HVYSLIVT
+757 HIYSLIVT

-772 FSTSVDLTI
+772 FSTSVELTI
-781 RVTDVNDNAP
+781 RVSDVNDNAP

-803 DEDIPLGTSILR
+803 DEDIPLGTNILK
-815 VKAMDSDSGSN
+815 VKATDADSGAN

-835 DHFAVDSNGII
+835 DHFSVDSNGII

-864 VTAKDKGEPPKS
+864 VTAKDKGEPSKT
-876 GVATV
+876 GTATV
-881 RVYTKNK
+881 RIYTKNK

-928 FGFVGGGTSSGQFVI
+928 FRFVGGNTTSGQFVI
-943 EDITGVI
+943 EEITGVI
-950 RLHNKAISL
+950 RLHGKEISL

-966 NVTAMDDGSC
+966 NVTALDDGAC
-976 CVNGDQTIHTSTAV
+976 CPNGDKTIHTSTAV

-1005 KDCSTYYPK
+1005 KDCGMYYPK
-1014 VEEGAPNGSPV
+1014 VEEGAPNGSTV
-1025 IKVVATDE
+1025 IKVQATDE

-1063 EVSTNKVF
+1063 QVLTNKVF

-1086 ATDQGDPSLE
+1086 ATDQGEPSLE

-1118 KYVENVKQDASI
+1118 RYVENVKQDASI

-1153 LTAPFNPNDLEYF
+1153 LSSPNNEQNLEYF
-1166 EIQAES
+1166 EIQPES

-1191 AQDKGYPPLS
+1191 AKDRGYPPLS

-1221 HTVYGPIYVKENM
+1221 HVVYGPIYIKENM
-1234 PVGGKVV
+1234 AVGAKVV
-1241 SIKASSGIEGNP
+1241 SIKASSGIDNNP
-1253 TVFYRLMPGSTAQT
+1253 TVFYHLMPGSTAQT
-1267 NKFHTFYLQQRP
+1267 NKFHTFYLQQRAEQST
-1279 DNGDTWADIKV
+1279 TWADIKV

-1344 LEGEPIGTKV
+1344 LEGEPVGSKV

-1364 TFPNNQVYYYIVDSP
+1364 TFPNNQVTYYVVNSD

-1384 EFFEINLQSGE
+1384 DYFEINRETGE
-1395 IFTKTV
+1395 IFTKV
-1401 FDREKKGAYALEV
+1401 MFDREKQGAYALEV

-1421 SARPNSNGPNSVTKF
+1421 SARPNSNGQPNSVTKF

-1452 KSLYEAEVDENEDIQ
+1452 KGLYEAEVDENEDIQ

-1508 AGALDYETRR
+1508 AGALDYETRK
-1518 RYELKLVASDSLN
+1518 RYELRLTASDNLK
-1531 ENQTT
+1531 ENYTT
-1536 IVINVRDVNDLP
+1536 VVIHVKDVNDNP
-1548 PRFPQT
+1548 PVFERPNYRTQIT
-1554 SYERTLD
+1554 EEDDRTLPKRVL
-1561 EGMTNTPF
+1561 G
-1569 TIMQVTATD
+1569 VTATD

-1694 DPNEGS
+1694 DPNEGT
-1700 NARLVYSIEKNVI
+1700 NAKLIYSIEKNVI

-1725 PDTGVIKTA
+1725 SETGVIKTA

-1784 TEVDETD
+1784 TEVDETEGPD
-1791 GTALPEMPIL
+1791 LPEMPIL

-1815 YKVIDNSGY
+1815 YKVIENSGY

-1831 VRNNDGTGSLKIVQP
+1831 VRNNDGTGSLKIVQS

-1889 INDNKP
+1889 INDNQPQFEK
-1895 HFDRANVEVS
+1895 ANIETTVPENARIGS
-1905 VFEDTKVGTE
+1905 S
-1915 LEKFKATDPDQGG
+1915 LETFKATDPDQGG

-1937 RSSDRQRQFA
+1937 RSSDRKRQFF
-1947 INQNGSVTIQRSLDR
+1947 INENGTVSIQRSLDR
-1962 EVVPR
+1962 EETPR

-1973 AIDDGSPPK
+1973 AIDDGIPPK

-1990 IVQDINDNAPKFLK
+1990 VVQDINDNPPRFLK

-2010 PEHVPPR
+2010 PEYAQTK

-2030 SKSNGPP
+2030 SRSNGPP
-2037 FQFRLDP
+2037 FTFRMDP
-2044 SADDIIRASFKV
+2044 NANDVIRASFKV
-2056 EQDQKG
+2056 ESDNKG

-2067 MAVISSLRSFD
+2067 MAVVSSLRSFD
-2078 REQQKEYM
+2078 REQQKEFL

-2093 HGSPAMTGTSTLTVI
+2093 SGNPSMSGTSTLTVI

-2122 DIFVYNY
+2122 EIFVYNY
-2129 QGQSPDTPIGR
+2129 AGQSPDTEIGR

-2154 KFYWEAMEHPRF
+2154 KFYWEGLEHAQFR
-2166 KLDEDSGMVT
+2166 LDEDSGMIY
-2176 MRAGTREGRYHLRF
+2176 MKSGTHDGKYHLRF

-2195 KHTQTDIPANVT
+2195 KHTQTDVPANVT
-2207 VTVREIPHEAVI
+2207 VTVKSIPHEAVL
-2219 NSGSVRL
+2219 NSGSVRI
-2226 SGISDED
+2226 SGITDED
-2233 FIRVWNYRTQS
+2233 FIRVWNYQNQTL
-2244 MSRSKM
+2244 SRSKA
-2250 DRFRDKLADLLNT
+2250 DLFRDKLSHLLNID
-2263 ERDNVDI
+2263 RDNVDV
-2270 FSVQLKRKHPPL
+2270 FSVQLRRMHPPL
-2282 TDIRFSA
+2282 TDVRFAA
-2289 HGSPYYKP
+2289 HGSLYYKP

-2310 IEKDVGINITMVG
+2310 IEKDVGVNITMVG
-2323 IDECL
+2323 IDECY
-2328 YENQMCEGSCTNSLE
+2328 YENEMCEGSCTNTLD
-2343 ISPLPYMVNANKTA
+2343 ISNLPYMVNANRTA

-2362 VDTIADCTCGARN
+2362 VDVIAECTCGARN
-2375 FSKPESCRTTPCHNG
+2375 FSKGESCRNSPCYNG
-2390 GRCVD
+2390 GRCVED
-2395 TRFGPHCSCPVG
+2395 RFGLSCQCPSG
-2407 YAGPRCQQTTRSF
+2407 YNGPRCQQTARSF
-2420 RGNGWAWYPPL
+2420 RGNGWAWYPAL
-2431 EMCDESHLSLEFIT
+2431 EMCDNSHLSFEFIT
-2445 RKPDGLIIYNGPI
+2445 RKSDGLLLYNGPI
-2458 VPPERDETLI
+2458 VPPEVDEVMV
-2468 SDFIALELERGY
+2468 SDFISVELERGI

-2488 SGTLELRVK
+2488 SGTLELKVK
-2497 TKKTLDDGEWHRID
+2497 PKKTLDDGEWHRLDIFWNTETVKLIID
-2511 LFWDTESIRMVV
+2511 Y
-2523 DFCKSAEIAE
+2523 CKSAEISE
-2533 MEDGTPPEFDDMSC
+2533 LEDGSPPEFNDTSC
-2547 QARGQIPPFDEYLNV
+2547 QATGTIPPFNEYLNV
-2562 NAPLQVGGLYREQFD
+2562 NAPLQIGGLYVEQFD
-2577 QSLYNWHYM
+2577 PTHYKWKHM
-2586 PTAKG
+2586 PVGKG
-2591 FDGCIRNLVHNSELY
+2591 FDGCIKNLFHNSKLY

-2624 EEVCAQTETTARCW
+2624 EEICNNQESTFRCW
-2638 EHGNCVGSL
+2638 EHGTCVGSFT
-2647 SEARCHCRPGWT
+2647 EARCQCNPGWT
-2659 GPACNIPTIPT
+2659 GLGCMTPTIPT
-2670 TFKAQSYV
+2670 TFKPQSYV
-2678 KYALSFEPDRFSTQV
+2678 KYALSFEPDKYSTQV
-2693 QLRFRTREEYGELF
+2693 QLRFRTREIHGELF
-2707 RVSDQHNREYGIL
+2707 RVSDQHNREYAIL
-2720 EIKDGHLHFR
+2720 EIKDSRLHFR

-2740 KDLWLN
+2740 RDIWLS
-2746 AIVVND
+2746 AIAVDD
-2752 GQWHV
+2752 GQWHTV
-2757 VKVNRYG
+2757 RVSRYG

-2777 RYNETFEFVGHQWL
+2777 RFNETFSFEGHQWL

-2817 DYQKSCLDDIRL
+2817 DYQKGCLDDIRL

-2848 TMARNLEKGCPSNK
+2848 TMARNLDRNCPSNK
-2862 PCSNVICPDPFE
+2862 PCANVICQDPFE
-2874 CVDLWNVYECTCPAG
+2874 CIDLWNEYDCTCGEGRIPSPDNKG
-2889 YRSSGSTCVN
+2889 CM
-2899 DNECLLFPCRNGGR
+2899 DKNECIDYPCLNGGR
-2913 CRDHH
+2913 CINQDPRLR
-2918 PPKKYECHCPLGF
+2918 YRCICPDGF
-2931 TGMHC
+2931 WGENC
-2936 ELELLASGVLTPS
+2936 ELVQEGQTLKLSMG
-2949 RDFIVALALC
+2949 ALAAILVC
-2959 LGTLILL
+2959 LLIILVL

-3019 GGPMPPELAPM
+3019 GGPLPEMGGKLPPCKVA
-3030 KMPIMYPVMTL
+3030 YPL
-3041 MPGQEPNVGMFI
+3041 GPEPNVGVFI
-3053 EEHKKR
+3053 EDHKKR
-3059 ADGDPN
+3059 ADSDPN

-3078 GGGSTAGSLS
+3078 GGGSTAGSLE
-3088 SLASGTDDEQQE
+3088 SLASGTDDEQHE
-3100 YDYLGAWGPR
+3100 YEYLGAWGPR
-3110 FDKLANMYG
+3110 FDKLADMYG
-3119 PEAPNPHNTEL
+3119 PGEES
-3130 EL
+3130 EEEE

>member
-1 MSQAISVKSTI
+1 MWRARVVVFLLAATSVAYAKV
-12 EAGEISRGI
+12 A
-21 ATETALIVERIRKC
+21 
-35 RGKMAAR
+35 
-42 RCLNQLRQR
+42 
-51 YISNRLNIYTCAIF
+51 
-65 LISLP
+65 
-70 LILAIEET
+70 
-78 TFAGLSAENAARML
+78 
-92 AGSPG
+92 
-97 DVEKAPSHHSEM
+97 
-109 SLVLPHDTYPG
+109 VLPHDVHPG
-120 FSIKKFKTH
+120 YEVTQFQGDARSLSNFRLLET
-129 PVKINGS
+129 GF
-136 SHAGGAAYHMLDSD
+136 
-150 YSKYFTVLED
+150 SKYFTVL
-160 GVVMTTADISPLVN
+160 GNGLVMTTSDLTPLVD
-174 RPVQLV
+174 RPVNLV
-180 VVEQTPNVTNTHNL
+180 VLEELVNGTKTHDLHLYVINR
-194 QLFVMH
+194 
-200 RNDMLRF
+200 RNMLTF
-207 SGSLLDASGEVREN
+207 SHDRLGEGGVSEN
-221 QPAGT
+221 SPAGT
-226 RVRGVPLMQAFSGSI
+226 W
-241 LDEELATPKKVRYT
+241 
-255 IIDGNVDDAFAL
+255 IDGFPILRARGSFPVHYKILPDDTGERPFAL
-267 QERKA
+267 RENESSETGFNLTLNSQKQGVRVVT
-272 NKNIQISAKSLVIN
+272 AK
-286 GDDESGVWLV
+286 
-296 TNRPL
+296 PL
-301 DREERAHYDLSVEA
+301 DREVRELYTVVIHA
-315 SDVDGLDKT
+315 SDGNFIST
-324 VSKIQITILDEN
+324 SKISGVVHVLDRN
-336 DNRPIFKSM
+336 DNSPIFERELYIFEIRPTNLDTLHKGNEVSP
-345 DYKFA
+345 
-350 IAGQKSANMESNSSV
+350 GW
-365 TYKRF
+365 KRF
-370 AIMGKV
+370 SVVGKV
-376 EATDADGD
+376 TAKDADGD
-384 KIAYRLKAPS
+384 KIAYKLVTPS
-394 NVVIIVPQTGEIM
+394 SLMIVVPQTGELI
-407 LAGEPTSN
+407 LVGEPEINAEQDSEC
-415 ELLIEVTAH
+415 ELVVEAH
-424 DLRYPSL
+424 DIRTPSRNTE
-431 LSAKPAKVL
+431 KPAKVIVR
-440 LEFLAAEPVSFI
+440 FLTSEPDD
-452 MQHLEHDEV
+452 QQEV
-461 NNHSH
+461 
-466 HREKRRVTR
+466 HRIQKRRVTR
-475 AVRPTKRI
+475 AVRPTKKVD
-483 EFTEA
+483 FTEA
-488 DGDTEGKSVFQLE
+488 DGNIEGKIAFYLE
-501 KETDKETFKI
+501 KENEKETYKI
-511 RDDNPWV
+511 RDENKWV
-518 TVETNGA
+518 TVGANGS
-525 VRVKK
+525 VMVKQ

-541 TIDFWVIITN
+541 TIDFWVTITN
-551 MGHNAGI
+551 TGFQ
-558 KYTDNQR
+558 YTDNQR
-565 VIILVK
+565 VIINMK

-587 QAVVQLNA
+587 QTVVQLNA
-595 PPNTPV
+595 PPNTHV

-656 AEDQNGK
+656 AEDQNGRI
-663 VDDRR
+663 DERR

-683 RAPQFYMPSYEA
+683 RAPQFYMTAYEA

-708 SIKAKSFADRE
+708 SVKAKSFADRE
-719 IRYTLKAQGQGAG
+719 IRYTLKAQGQGAAG

-757 HVYSLIVT
+757 HIYSLIVT

-772 FSTSVDLTI
+772 FSTSVELTI
-781 RVTDVNDNAP
+781 RVSDVNDNAP

-803 DEDIPLGTSILR
+803 DEDVSLGTNILR
-815 VKAMDSDSGSN
+815 VKATDADSGVN

-835 DHFAVDSNGII
+835 DHFSVDSNGII

-864 VTAKDKGEPPKS
+864 VTAKDKGEPSKT
-876 GVATV
+876 GTATV
-881 RVYTKNK
+881 RIYTKNK

-928 FGFVGGGTSSGQFVI
+928 FRFVGGNTTSGQFVI
-943 EDITGVI
+943 EEITGVI
-950 RLHNKAISL
+950 RLHGKEISL

-966 NVTAMDDGSC
+966 NVTALDDGAC
-976 CVNGDQTIHTSTAV
+976 CPNGDTTIHTSTAV

-1005 KDCSTYYPK
+1005 KDCGMYYPK
-1014 VEEGAPNGSPV
+1014 VEEGAPNGSTV
-1025 IKVVATDE
+1025 IKVQATDE

-1063 EVSTNKVF
+1063 QVLTNKVF

-1086 ATDQGDPSLE
+1086 ATDQGEPSLE

-1118 KYVENVKQDASI
+1118 RYVENVKQDASI

-1145 NNGAIVYS
+1145 NNGAITYTLS
-1153 LTAPFNPNDLEYF
+1153 SPNNDQGLEYF
-1166 EIQAES
+1166 EIQPES
-1172 GWIVLKKPLDRE
+1172 GWIVLKKPLDGCFPRDS
-1184 TYKLEAM
+1184 YRLRVRASDRGM
-1191 AQDKGYPPLS
+1191 PVLS
-1201 RTVEVQIDVVD
+1201 ADVDVELDVVD
-1212 RANNPPVWD
+1212 RNNKPPVWD
-1221 HTVYGPIYVKENM
+1221 ANVYGPIHIKENVT
-1234 PVGGKVV
+1234 VGTVV
-1241 SIKASSGIEGNP
+1241 TSVKASSGIDNNP
-1253 TVFYRLMPGSTAQT
+1253 TVFYHLMPGSTAQT
-1267 NKFHTFYLQQRP
+1267 NKFHTFYLQQRAEQSV
-1279 DNGDTWADIKV
+1279 TWADIKV

-1344 LEGEPIGTKV
+1344 LEGEPVGSKV

-1364 TFPNNQVYYYIVDSP
+1364 TFPNNQVTYYVVDSD

-1384 EFFEINLQSGE
+1384 DYFEINRETGE
-1395 IFTKTV
+1395 IFTKV
-1401 FDREKKGAYALEV
+1401 MFDREKQGAYALEV

-1421 SARPNSNGPNSVTKF
+1421 SARPNSNGQPNSVTKF

-1452 KSLYEAEVDENEDIQ
+1452 KGLYEAEVDENEDIQ

-1508 AGALDYETRR
+1508 AGALDYETRK
-1518 RYELKLVASDSLN
+1518 RYELRLTASDNLK
-1531 ENQTT
+1531 ENYTT
-1536 IVINVRDVNDLP
+1536 VVIHVKDVNDNP
-1548 PRFPQT
+1548 PVFERPNYRTQIT
-1554 SYERTLD
+1554 EEDDRTLPKRVL
-1561 EGMTNTPF
+1561 G
-1569 TIMQVTATD
+1569 VTATD

-1590 LTGQGIDPDNPA
+1590 LTGQGIDADNPT

-1694 DPNEGS
+1694 DPSEGT

-1725 PDTGVIKTA
+1725 SDTGVIKTA

-1778 TKDEWF
+1778 TKEEWF
-1784 TEVDETD
+1784 TEVDETEGPD
-1791 GTALPEMPIL
+1791 LPEMPIL

-1815 YKVIDNSGY
+1815 YKVIESSGY

-1831 VRNNDGTGSLKIVQP
+1831 VRNNDGTGSLKIVQS

-1889 INDNKP
+1889 INDNQPQFEK
-1895 HFDRANVEVS
+1895 ANIETS
-1905 VFEDTKVGTE
+1905 VAENARIGST
-1915 LEKFKATDPDQGG
+1915 LETFKATDPDQGG

-1937 RSSDRQRQFA
+1937 RSSDRKRQFF
-1947 INQNGSVTIQRSLDR
+1947 INENGTVSIQRSLDR
-1962 EVVPR
+1962 EETPR

-1973 AIDDGSPPK
+1973 AIDDGIPPK

-1990 IVQDINDNAPKFLK
+1990 VVQDINDNPPRFLK

-2010 PEHVPPR
+2010 PEYAQTK

-2030 SKSNGPP
+2030 SRSNGPP
-2037 FQFRLDP
+2037 FTFRMDP
-2044 SADDIIRASFKV
+2044 NANDVIRASFKV
-2056 EQDQKG
+2056 ESDNKG

-2067 MAVISSLRSFD
+2067 MAVVSSLRSFD
-2078 REQQKEYM
+2078 REQQKEFL

-2093 HGSPAMTGTSTLTVI
+2093 SGNPSMSGTSTLTVI

-2122 DIFVYNY
+2122 EIFVYNY
-2129 QGQSPDTPIGR
+2129 AGQSPDTEIGR

-2154 KFYWEAMEHPRF
+2154 KFYWEGLEHNQF
-2166 KLDEDSGMVT
+2166 KLDEDTGMIYMKSGT
-2176 MRAGTREGRYHLRF
+2176 HDGKYHLRF

-2195 KHTQTDIPANVT
+2195 KHTQTDVPANVT
-2207 VTVREIPHEAVI
+2207 VTVKSIPHEAVL
-2219 NSGSVRL
+2219 NSGSVRI
-2226 SGISDED
+2226 SGITDED
-2233 FIRVWNYRTQS
+2233 FIRVWNYQNQTL
-2244 MSRSKM
+2244 SRSKV
-2250 DRFRDKLADLLNT
+2250 DLFRDKLSHLLNID
-2263 ERDNVDI
+2263 RDNVDV
-2270 FSVQLKRKHPPL
+2270 FSVQLRRMHPPL
-2282 TDIRFSA
+2282 TDVRFAA
-2289 HGSPYYKP
+2289 HGSLYYKP

-2323 IDECL
+2323 IDECY
-2328 YENQMCEGSCTNSLE
+2328 YENEMCEGSCTNTLD
-2343 ISPLPYMVNANKTA
+2343 ISSLPYMVNANRTA

-2362 VDTIADCTCGARN
+2362 VDVIAECTCGARN
-2375 FSKPESCRTTPCHNG
+2375 FSKGESCRNSPCYNG
-2390 GRCVD
+2390 GRCVED
-2395 TRFGPHCSCPVG
+2395 RFGLSCQCPSG
-2407 YAGPRCQQTTRSF
+2407 YNGPRCQQTARSF
-2420 RGNGWAWYPPL
+2420 RGNGWAWYPAL
-2431 EMCDESHLSLEFIT
+2431 EMCDNSHLSFEFIT
-2445 RKPDGLIIYNGPI
+2445 RKSDGLLLYNGPI
-2458 VPPERDETLI
+2458 VPPESDEI
-2468 SDFIALELERGY
+2468 MVSDFISVELERGI

-2488 SGTLELRVK
+2488 SGTLELKVK
-2497 TKKTLDDGEWHRID
+2497 PKKTLDDGEWHRLDIFWNTETVKLIID
-2511 LFWDTESIRMVV
+2511 Y
-2523 DFCKSAEIAE
+2523 CKSAEISE
-2533 MEDGTPPEFDDMSC
+2533 LEDGSPPEFNDTSC
-2547 QARGQIPPFDEYLNV
+2547 QAQGTVPPFNEYLNV
-2562 NAPLQVGGLYREQFD
+2562 NAPLQIGGLYVEQFD
-2577 QSLYNWHYM
+2577 PTHYKWKHM
-2586 PTAKG
+2586 PVGKG
-2591 FDGCIRNLVHNSELY
+2591 FDGCIKNLFHNSKLY

-2624 EEVCAQTETTARCW
+2624 EEICNNQESTFRCW
-2638 EHGNCVGSL
+2638 EHGTCVGSFT
-2647 SEARCHCRPGWT
+2647 EARCQCNPGWT
-2659 GPACNIPTIPT
+2659 GPGCMTPTIPT
-2670 TFKAQSYV
+2670 TFKPQSYA
-2678 KYALSFEPDRFSTQV
+2678 KYALSFEPDKYSTQV
-2693 QLRFRTREEYGELF
+2693 QLRFRTREIHGELF
-2707 RVSDQHNREYGIL
+2707 RVSDQHNREYAIL
-2720 EIKDGHLHFR
+2720 EIKDSRLHFR

-2740 KDLWLN
+2740 RDIWLS
-2746 AIVVND
+2746 AIAVDD
-2752 GQWHV
+2752 GQWHTV
-2757 VKVNRYG
+2757 RVSRYG

-2777 RYNETFEFVGHQWL
+2777 RFNETFSFEGHQWL

-2817 DYQKSCLDDIRL
+2817 DYQKGCLDDIRL

-2848 TMARNLEKGCPSNK
+2848 TMARNLERNCPSNK
-2862 PCSNVICPDPFE
+2862 PCANVICQDPFE
-2874 CVDLWNVYECTCPAG
+2874 CIDLWNEYDCTCGEGRIPSPDNKG
-2889 YRSSGSTCVN
+2889 CM
-2899 DNECLLFPCRNGGR
+2899 DKNECIDYPCLNGGR
-2913 CRDHH
+2913 CINQDPRFR
-2918 PPKKYECHCPLGF
+2918 YRCICPDGF
-2931 TGMHC
+2931 WGENC
-2936 ELELLASGVLTPS
+2936 ELVQEGQTLKLSMG
-2949 RDFIVALALC
+2949 ALAAILVC
-2959 LGTLILL
+2959 LLIILVL

-3019 GGPMPPELAPM
+3019 GGPIPEMGGKLPPCKVTCTLCLFRLATKISREPM
-3030 KMPIMYPVMTL
+3030 SDHERYLSDPLGP
-3041 MPGQEPNVGMFI
+3041 EPNVGIFI
-3053 EEHKKR
+3053 EDHKKR
-3059 ADGDPN
+3059 ADSDPN

-3088 SLASGTDDEQQE
+3088 SLASGTDDEQHE
-3100 YDYLGAWGPR
+3100 YQYLGAWGPR
-3110 FDKLANMYG
+3110 FDKLADMYG
-3119 PEAPNPHNTEL
+3119 PAEES
-3130 EL
+3130 EEED

>member
-1 MSQAISVKSTI
+1 
-12 EAGEISRGI
+12 
-21 ATETALIVERIRKC
+21 
-35 RGKMAAR
+35 MAAR

-51 YISNRLNIYTCAIF
+51 YITNRLNIYTCAIF

-97 DVEKAPSHHSEM
+97 DVEKSPSHHSEM

-324 VSKIQITILDEN
+324 VSKIQITVLDEN
-336 DNRPIFKSM
+336 DNRPIFKSL

-365 TYKRF
+365 TYRRF

-384 KIAYRLKAPS
+384 KIAYRLKSPS

-415 ELLIEVTAH
+415 ELLIEVIAH

-1172 GWIVLKKPLDRE
+1172 GWIVLKKPLDGCYPRDR
-1184 TYKLEAM
+1184 YRLRVSAS
-1191 AQDKGYPPLS
+1191 DKGTPAS
-1201 RTVEVQIDVVD
+1201 AADVDVELDVVD
-1212 RANNPPVWD
+1212 RNNKPPIWD
-1221 HTVYGPIYVKENM
+1221 KSIYGPIHIRENVT
-1234 PVGGKVV
+1234 VGTVV
-1241 SIKASSGIEGNP
+1241 TSVKASSGIEGNP

-1518 RYELKLVASDSLN
+1518 RYELRLAASDNLK
-1531 ENQTT
+1531 ENYTT
-1536 IVINVRDVNDLP
+1536 VIIHVKDVNDNPPVFERPTYRTQITEEDDRNLP
-1548 PRFPQT
+1548 KRV
-1554 SYERTLD
+1554 L
-1561 EGMTNTPF
+1561 
-1569 TIMQVTATD
+1569 QVTATD

-2328 YENQMCEGSCTNSLE
+2328 YENQMCEGSCTNALE

-2591 FDGCIRNLVHNSELY
+2591 FDGCIRNLVHNSKLY

-2918 PPKKYECHCPLGF
+2918 PPKKYECHCPMGF

>member
-1 MSQAISVKSTI
+1 MWN
-12 EAGEISRGI
+12 
-21 ATETALIVERIRKC
+21 
-35 RGKMAAR
+35 AR
-42 RCLNQLRQR
+42 VVV
-51 YISNRLNIYTCAIF
+51 F
-65 LISLP
+65 L
-70 LILAIEET
+70 LAIT
-78 TFAGLSAENAARML
+78 SVIYAKVA
-92 AGSPG
+92 
-97 DVEKAPSHHSEM
+97 
-109 SLVLPHDTYPG
+109 VLPHDVYPG
-120 FSIKKFKTH
+120 YEVTQFRRDASRASNFRLLET
-129 PVKINGS
+129 GF
-136 SHAGGAAYHMLDSD
+136 
-150 YSKYFTVLED
+150 SKYFTVL
-160 GVVMTTADISPLVN
+160 GNGLVMTTSDLTPLVD
-174 RPVQLV
+174 RSV
-180 VVEQTPNVTNTHNL
+180 NL
-194 QLFVMH
+194 IVL
-200 RNDMLRF
+200 
-207 SGSLLDASGEVREN
+207 
-221 QPAGT
+221 
-226 RVRGVPLMQAFSGSI
+226 
-241 LDEELATPKKVRYT
+241 EELANGTQTHDLHLYVINRRNMLTFSHDRLGEGEVPENSPIGTRIVGFPVLRARGSFPVHYK
-255 IIDGNVDDAFAL
+255 ILPDDKGERPFAL
-267 QERKA
+267 RESES
-272 NKNIQISAKSLVIN
+272 NDTGFNLTLKSQMQ
-286 GDDESGVWLV
+286 GVRVV
-296 TNRPL
+296 TARPL
-301 DREERAHYDLSVEA
+301 DRETRGIYTVVIHA
-315 SDVDGLDKT
+315 SDGNFLST
-324 VSKIQITILDEN
+324 SKISGIVHVLDQN
-336 DNRPIFKSM
+336 DNSPIFERELYVFEIRPTNLDTLRKGNV
-345 DYKFA
+345 A
-350 IAGQKSANMESNSSV
+350 QPGW
-365 TYKRF
+365 KRF
-370 AIMGKV
+370 STVGKV
-376 EATDADGD
+376 TAKDADGD
-384 KIAYRLKAPS
+384 KVAYKLVTPS
-394 NVVIIVPQTGEIM
+394 SLLIVVPQTGELL
-407 LAGEPTSN
+407 LAGEPEVN
-415 ELLIEVTAH
+415 PEQDRECELIVEAH
-424 DLRYPSL
+424 DLRTPSR
-431 LSAKPAKVL
+431 STEKPAKVVVR
-440 LEFLAAEPVSFI
+440 FLTSEP
-452 MQHLEHDEV
+452 DDPPEV
-461 NNHSH
+461 
-466 HREKRRVTR
+466 HRIQKRRVTR
-475 AVRPTKRI
+475 AVRPTKKVD
-483 EFTEA
+483 FTEA
-488 DGDTEGKSVFQLE
+488 DGNVEGKIAFYLE
-501 KETDKETFKI
+501 KENEKETYKI
-511 RDDNPWV
+511 RDENKWV
-518 TVETNGA
+518 TVGANGS
-525 VRVKK
+525 VMVKQ

-541 TIDFWVIITN
+541 TIDFWVTITN
-551 MGHNAGI
+551 TGTEPCVRYPPGVPCP
-558 KYTDNQR
+558 YYDDTDNQR
-565 VIILVK
+565 VIINMK

-587 QAVVQLNA
+587 QTVVQLNA
-595 PPNTPV
+595 PPNTHV

-656 AEDQNGK
+656 AEDQNGRI
-663 VDDRR
+663 DERR

-683 RAPQFYMPSYEA
+683 RAPQFYMTAYEA

-708 SIKAKSFADRE
+708 SVKAKSFADRE
-719 IRYTLKAQGQGAG
+719 IRYTLKAQGQGAAG

-757 HVYSLIVT
+757 HIYSLIVT

-772 FSTSVDLTI
+772 FSTSVELTI
-781 RVTDVNDNAP
+781 RVSDVNDNAP

-803 DEDIPLGTSILR
+803 DEDIPLGTNILK
-815 VKAMDSDSGSN
+815 VKATDADSGAN

-835 DHFAVDSNGII
+835 DHFSVDSNGII

-864 VTAKDKGEPPKS
+864 VTAKDKGEPSKT
-876 GVATV
+876 GTATV
-881 RVYTKNK
+881 RIYTKNK

-928 FGFVGGGTSSGQFVI
+928 FRFVGGNTTSGQFVI
-943 EDITGVI
+943 EEITGVI
-950 RLHNKAISL
+950 RLHGKEISL

-966 NVTAMDDGSC
+966 NVTALDDGAC
-976 CVNGDQTIHTSTAV
+976 CPNGDKTIHTSTAV

-1005 KDCSTYYPK
+1005 KDCGMYYPK
-1014 VEEGAPNGSPV
+1014 VEEGAPNGSTV
-1025 IKVVATDE
+1025 IKVQATDE

-1063 EVSTNKVF
+1063 QVLTNKVF

-1086 ATDQGDPSLE
+1086 ATDQGEPSLE

-1118 KYVENVKQDASI
+1118 RYVENVKQDASI

-1153 LTAPFNPNDLEYF
+1153 LSSPNNEQNLEYF
-1166 EIQAES
+1166 EIQPES

-1191 AQDKGYPPLS
+1191 AKDRGYPPLS

-1221 HTVYGPIYVKENM
+1221 HVVYGPIYIKENM
-1234 PVGGKVV
+1234 AVGAKVV
-1241 SIKASSGIEGNP
+1241 SIKASSGIDNNP
-1253 TVFYRLMPGSTAQT
+1253 TVFYHLMPGSTAQT
-1267 NKFHTFYLQQRP
+1267 NKFHTFYLQQRAEQST
-1279 DNGDTWADIKV
+1279 TWADIKV

-1344 LEGEPIGTKV
+1344 LEGEPVGSKV

-1364 TFPNNQVYYYIVDSP
+1364 TFPNNQVTYYVVNSD

-1384 EFFEINLQSGE
+1384 DYFEINRETGE
-1395 IFTKTV
+1395 IFTKV
-1401 FDREKKGAYALEV
+1401 MFDREKQGAYALEV

-1421 SARPNSNGPNSVTKF
+1421 SARPNSNGQPNSVTKF

-1452 KSLYEAEVDENEDIQ
+1452 KGLYEAEVDENEDIQ

-1508 AGALDYETRR
+1508 AGALDYETRK
-1518 RYELKLVASDSLN
+1518 RYELRLTASDNLK
-1531 ENQTT
+1531 ENYTT
-1536 IVINVRDVNDLP
+1536 VVIHVKDVNDNP
-1548 PRFPQT
+1548 PVFERPNYRTQIT
-1554 SYERTLD
+1554 EEDDRTLPKRVL
-1561 EGMTNTPF
+1561 G
-1569 TIMQVTATD
+1569 VTATD

-1694 DPNEGS
+1694 DPNEGT
-1700 NARLVYSIEKNVI
+1700 NAKLIYSIEKNVI

-1725 PDTGVIKTA
+1725 SETGVIKTA

-1784 TEVDETD
+1784 TEVDETEGPD
-1791 GTALPEMPIL
+1791 LPEMPIL

-1815 YKVIDNSGY
+1815 YKVIENSGY

-1831 VRNNDGTGSLKIVQP
+1831 VRNNDGTGSLKIVQS

-1889 INDNKP
+1889 INDNQPQFEK
-1895 HFDRANVEVS
+1895 ANIETTVPENARIGS
-1905 VFEDTKVGTE
+1905 S
-1915 LEKFKATDPDQGG
+1915 LETFKATDPDQGG

-1937 RSSDRQRQFA
+1937 RSSDRKRQFF
-1947 INQNGSVTIQRSLDR
+1947 INENGTVSIQRSLDR
-1962 EVVPR
+1962 EETPR

-1973 AIDDGSPPK
+1973 AIDDGIPPK

-1990 IVQDINDNAPKFLK
+1990 VVQDINDNPPRFLK

-2010 PEHVPPR
+2010 PEYAQTK

-2030 SKSNGPP
+2030 SRSNGPP
-2037 FQFRLDP
+2037 FTFRMDP
-2044 SADDIIRASFKV
+2044 NANDVIRASFKV
-2056 EQDQKG
+2056 ESDNKG

-2067 MAVISSLRSFD
+2067 MAVVSSLRSFD
-2078 REQQKEYM
+2078 REQQKEFL

-2093 HGSPAMTGTSTLTVI
+2093 SGNPSMSGTSTLTVI

-2122 DIFVYNY
+2122 EIFVYNY
-2129 QGQSPDTPIGR
+2129 AGQSPDTEIGR

-2154 KFYWEAMEHPRF
+2154 KFYWEGLEHAQFR
-2166 KLDEDSGMVT
+2166 LDEDSGMIY
-2176 MRAGTREGRYHLRF
+2176 MKSGTHDGKYHLRF

-2195 KHTQTDIPANVT
+2195 KHTQTDVPANVT
-2207 VTVREIPHEAVI
+2207 VTVKSIPHEAVL
-2219 NSGSVRL
+2219 NSGSVRI
-2226 SGISDED
+2226 SGITDED
-2233 FIRVWNYRTQS
+2233 FIRVWNYQNQTL
-2244 MSRSKM
+2244 SRSKA
-2250 DRFRDKLADLLNT
+2250 DLFRDKLSHLLNID
-2263 ERDNVDI
+2263 RDNVDV
-2270 FSVQLKRKHPPL
+2270 FSVQLRRMHPPL
-2282 TDIRFSA
+2282 TDVRFAA
-2289 HGSPYYKP
+2289 HGSLYYKP

-2310 IEKDVGINITMVG
+2310 IEKDVGVNITMVG
-2323 IDECL
+2323 IDECY
-2328 YENQMCEGSCTNSLE
+2328 YENEMCEGSCTNTLD
-2343 ISPLPYMVNANKTA
+2343 ISNLPYMVNANRTA

-2362 VDTIADCTCGARN
+2362 VDVIAECTCGARN
-2375 FSKPESCRTTPCHNG
+2375 FSKGESCRNSPCYNG
-2390 GRCVD
+2390 GRCVED
-2395 TRFGPHCSCPVG
+2395 RFGLSCQCPSG
-2407 YAGPRCQQTTRSF
+2407 YNGPRCQQTARSF
-2420 RGNGWAWYPPL
+2420 RGNGWAWYPAL
-2431 EMCDESHLSLEFIT
+2431 EMCDNSHLSFEFIT
-2445 RKPDGLIIYNGPI
+2445 RKSDGLLLYNGPI
-2458 VPPERDETLI
+2458 VPPEVDEVMV
-2468 SDFIALELERGY
+2468 SDFISVELERGI

-2488 SGTLELRVK
+2488 SGTLELKVK
-2497 TKKTLDDGEWHRID
+2497 PKKTLDDGEWHRLDIFWNTETVKLIID
-2511 LFWDTESIRMVV
+2511 Y
-2523 DFCKSAEIAE
+2523 CKSAEISE
-2533 MEDGTPPEFDDMSC
+2533 LEDGSPPEFNDTSC
-2547 QARGQIPPFDEYLNV
+2547 QATGTIPPFNEYLNV
-2562 NAPLQVGGLYREQFD
+2562 NAPLQIGGLYVEQFD
-2577 QSLYNWHYM
+2577 PTHYKWKHM
-2586 PTAKG
+2586 PVGKG
-2591 FDGCIRNLVHNSELY
+2591 FDGCIKNLFHNSKLY

-2624 EEVCAQTETTARCW
+2624 EEICNNQESTFRCW
-2638 EHGNCVGSL
+2638 EHGTCVGSFT
-2647 SEARCHCRPGWT
+2647 EARCQCNPGWT
-2659 GPACNIPTIPT
+2659 GLGCMTPTIPT
-2670 TFKAQSYV
+2670 TFKPQSYV
-2678 KYALSFEPDRFSTQV
+2678 KYALSFEPDKYSTQV
-2693 QLRFRTREEYGELF
+2693 QLRFRTREIHGELF
-2707 RVSDQHNREYGIL
+2707 RVSDQHNREYAIL
-2720 EIKDGHLHFR
+2720 EIKDSRLHFR

-2740 KDLWLN
+2740 RDIWLS
-2746 AIVVND
+2746 AIAVDD
-2752 GQWHV
+2752 GQWHTV
-2757 VKVNRYG
+2757 RVSRYG

-2777 RYNETFEFVGHQWL
+2777 RFNETFSFEGHQWL

-2817 DYQKSCLDDIRL
+2817 DYQKGCLDDIRL

-2848 TMARNLEKGCPSNK
+2848 TMARNLDRNCPSNK
-2862 PCSNVICPDPFE
+2862 PCANVICQDPFE
-2874 CVDLWNVYECTCPAG
+2874 CIDLWNEYDCTCGEGRIPSPDNKG
-2889 YRSSGSTCVN
+2889 CM
-2899 DNECLLFPCRNGGR
+2899 DKNECIDYPCLNGGR
-2913 CRDHH
+2913 CINQDPRLR
-2918 PPKKYECHCPLGF
+2918 YRCICPDGF
-2931 TGMHC
+2931 WGENC
-2936 ELELLASGVLTPS
+2936 ELVQEGQTLKLSMG
-2949 RDFIVALALC
+2949 ALAAILVC
-2959 LGTLILL
+2959 LLIILVL

-3019 GGPMPPELAPM
+3019 GGPLPEMGGKLPPCKVA
-3030 KMPIMYPVMTL
+3030 YPL
-3041 MPGQEPNVGMFI
+3041 GPEPNVGVFI
-3053 EEHKKR
+3053 EDHKKR
-3059 ADGDPN
+3059 ADSDPN

-3078 GGGSTAGSLS
+3078 GGGSTAGSLE
-3088 SLASGTDDEQQE
+3088 SLASGTDDEQHE
-3100 YDYLGAWGPR
+3100 YEYLGAWGPR
-3110 FDKLANMYG
+3110 FDKLADMYG
-3119 PEAPNPHNTEL
+3119 PGEES
-3130 EL
+3130 EEEE

>member
-1 MSQAISVKSTI
+1 
-12 EAGEISRGI
+12 
-21 ATETALIVERIRKC
+21 
-35 RGKMAAR
+35 MAAR

-51 YISNRLNIYTCAIF
+51 YITNRLNIYTCAIF
-65 LISLP
+65 LISIP

-97 DVEKAPSHHSEM
+97 DVEKSPSHHSEM

-324 VSKIQITILDEN
+324 VSKIQITVLDEN
-336 DNRPIFKSM
+336 DNRPIFKSL

-384 KIAYRLKAPS
+384 KIAYRLKSPS

-415 ELLIEVTAH
+415 ELLIEVIAH

-1561 EGMTNTPF
+1561 EGMTDTPF

-2328 YENQMCEGSCTNSLE
+2328 YENQMCEGSCTNALE

-2591 FDGCIRNLVHNSELY
+2591 FDGCIRNLVHNSKLY

-2874 CVDLWNVYECTCPAG
+2874 CVDLWNVYECTCGEGRIMSPDSKG
-2889 YRSSGSTCVN
+2889 CMDR
-2899 DNECLLFPCRNGGR
+2899 NECLDMPCMNGATCINLEPRLRYR
-2913 CRDHH
+2913 CI
-2918 PPKKYECHCPLGF
+2918 CPDGF
-2931 TGMHC
+2931 WGENC
-2936 ELELLASGVLTPS
+2936 ELVQEGQTLKLSMG
-2949 RDFIVALALC
+2949 ALAAILVC
-2959 LGTLILL
+2959 LLIILIL

>member
-1 MSQAISVKSTI
+1 
-12 EAGEISRGI
+12 
-21 ATETALIVERIRKC
+21 
-35 RGKMAAR
+35 MAAR
-42 RCLNQLRQR
+42 RCLSLSLPRQR
-51 YISNRLNIYTCAIF
+51 DYTTNRFNLCTCAIL
-65 LISLP
+65 LIALQS
-70 LILAIEET
+70 ILAQEET
-78 TFAGLSAENAARML
+78 TFSGLSAENAARML

-97 DVEKAPSHHSEM
+97 EVEKPSHHSEM

-129 PVKINGS
+129 PVKVNGT
-136 SHAGGAAYHMLDSD
+136 SHRAEGAAYHMLDSD
-150 YSKYFTVLED
+150 YSKYFTVLDD

-221 QPAGT
+221 SPAGT

-241 LDEELATPKKVRYT
+241 LEEELAKPKKVRYT
-255 IIDGNVDDAFAL
+255 IIDGNVEDAFAL

-272 NKNIQISAKSLVIN
+272 NRNVQMNAKSLVID

-324 VSKIQITILDEN
+324 VSKIQITVLDEN
-336 DNRPIFKSM
+336 DNRPIFKAV

-350 IAGQKSANMESNSSV
+350 IAGQKAASMESNNSI
-365 TYKRF
+365 TYQRF
-370 AIMGKV
+370 AILGKV

-384 KIAYRLKAPS
+384 KIAYRLKTPN

-407 LAGEPTSN
+407 LVGEPTSN
-415 ELLIEVTAH
+415 ELLIDVIAH

-431 LSAKPAKVL
+431 LSAQPAKVL
-440 LEFLAAEPVSFI
+440 LEFLAPEPVSFI

-461 NNHSH
+461 NSHSH

-815 VKAMDSDSGSN
+815 VKAMDADSGSN

-852 DADNNNAYYEFI
+852 DADNNNAYYEFM
-864 VTAKDKGEPPKS
+864 VTAKDKGEPAKS
-876 GVATV
+876 GTATV

-1166 EIQAES
+1166 EIQSES

-1548 PRFPQT
+1548 PQFPQT
-1554 SYERTLD
+1554 SYERTLN
-1561 EGMTNTPF
+1561 EGMTDTPF

-1895 HFDRANVEVS
+1895 HFERANVEVS

-2244 MSRSKM
+2244 LSRSKL
-2250 DRFRDKLADLLNT
+2250 DRFRDKLADMLNT
-2263 ERDNVDI
+2263 DRENVDI
-2270 FSVQLKRKHPPL
+2270 FSVQLKRRHPPL
-2282 TDIRFSA
+2282 TDVRFSA

-2297 VRLNGIVLMHREE
+2297 IRLNGIVLMHREE

-2375 FSKPESCRTTPCHNG
+2375 FTKPESCRNTPCHNG
-2390 GRCVD
+2390 GRCMD

-2407 YAGPRCQQTTRSF
+2407 YTGPRCQQTTRSF

-2458 VPPERDETLI
+2458 VPPERDEKLI

-2511 LFWDTESIRMVV
+2511 LFWDTENIRMVV

-2547 QARGQIPPFDEYLNV
+2547 QARGQIPPFNEYLNV

-2577 QSLYNWHYM
+2577 QSLYFWHYM

-2591 FDGCIRNLVHNSELY
+2591 FDGCIRNLVHNSKLY
-2606 DLAHPGLSRNSV
+2606 DLAHPGLSRNSL

-2624 EEVCAQTETTARCW
+2624 EEVCAQTEATARCW

-2757 VKVNRYG
+2757 VRVNRYG

-2889 YRSSGSTCVN
+2889 FKSSGSTCVN
-2899 DNECLLFPCRNGGR
+2899 DNECLLHPCRNGGR

-2918 PPKKYECHCPLGF
+2918 PPKKYECHCPMGF

-3119 PEAPNPHNTEL
+3119 PEAPNPHSTEL

>member
-1 MSQAISVKSTI
+1 M
-12 EAGEISRGI
+12 E
-21 ATETALIVERIRKC
+21 
-35 RGKMAAR
+35 AAR
-42 RCLNQLRQR
+42 RGLRFSPQRLKGIQVAACLLFICLTLRLSQAEDLH
-51 YISNRLNIYTCAIF
+51 SSTGF
-65 LISLP
+65 
-70 LILAIEET
+70 T
-78 TFAGLSAENAARML
+78 GLTAENAARML
-92 AGSPG
+92 AGSPS
-97 DVEKAPSHHSEM
+97 ESLSSATSSSFSPSHHQHHSEM

-129 PVKINGS
+129 PVKMNAS
-136 SHAGGAAYHMLDSD
+136 SSAAYHMLDSD

-160 GVVMTTADISPLVN
+160 GVVMTTSDISPLVN

-180 VVEQTPNVTNTHNL
+180 VVEETPNATNTHNL

-221 QPAGT
+221 QPSGT
-226 RVRGVPLMQAFSGSI
+226 RVRGVPLMQAFSGSVS
-241 LDEELATPKKVRYT
+241 EEESAKPKKIKYT
-255 IIDGNVDDAFAL
+255 IIDGNVNEAFAL
-267 QERKA
+267 QER
-272 NKNIQISAKSLVIN
+272 NSNQQDAKTLVIDGN
-286 GDDESGVWLV
+286 SNSPDNEEESGVWLV

-301 DREERAHYDLSVEA
+301 DREERSHYDLSVEA
-315 SDVDGLDKT
+315 SDLDGLDKT
-324 VSKIQITILDEN
+324 VSKIAITILDEN
-336 DNRPIFKSM
+336 DNRPIFKSL

-350 IAGQKSANMESNSSV
+350 LAGQKATNIDSNTSNAV
-365 TYKRF
+365 TYQRF
-370 AIMGKV
+370 AIMGRV
-376 EATDADGD
+376 EATDLDGD
-384 KIAYRLKAPS
+384 KIAYRLKTPN
-394 NVVIIVPQTGEIM
+394 NVVIMVPQTGEIM

-415 ELLIEVTAH
+415 EMLLEVLAH

-431 LSAKPAKVL
+431 LSAQPAKVL
-440 LEFLAAEPVSFI
+440 LEFLAPEPVSFI

-461 NNHSH
+461 NEHSH

-708 SIKAKSFADRE
+708 SVKAKSFADRE
-719 IRYTLKAQGQGAG
+719 IRYTLKAQGQGQG

-772 FSTSVDLTI
+772 FSTSVELTI

-815 VKAMDSDSGSN
+815 VKATDADSGAN

-864 VTAKDKGEPPKS
+864 VTAKDKGEPAKS
-876 GVATV
+876 GTATV

-1005 KDCSTYYPK
+1005 KDCGTYYPK

-1025 IKVVATDE
+1025 IKVVATDD

-1153 LTAPFNPNDLEYF
+1153 LSAPFNPNDLEYF
-1166 EIQAES
+1166 DIQAES
-1172 GWIVLKKPLDRE
+1172 GWIVLKKPLDRDR
-1184 TYKLEAM
+1184 YRLRVRAS
-1191 AQDKGYPPLS
+1191 DKGEPPS
-1201 RTVEVQIDVVD
+1201 YADVDVELDVVD
-1212 RANNPPVWD
+1212 RNNKPPIWD
-1221 HTVYGPIYVKENM
+1221 KSVYGPIYVRENVT
-1234 PVGGKVV
+1234 VGTVV
-1241 SIKASSGIEGNP
+1241 TSVKASSGIEGNP

-1548 PRFPQT
+1548 PKFPQT
-1554 SYERTLD
+1554 SYERSLD
-1561 EGMTNTPF
+1561 EEMRTPF

-1895 HFDRANVEVS
+1895 HFERANVEVS

-2122 DIFVYNY
+2122 EIFVYNY
-2129 QGQSPDTPIGR
+2129 QGQSPDTTIGR

-2154 KFYWEAMEHPRF
+2154 KFYWEALEHPRF
-2166 KLDEDSGMVT
+2166 RLDEDSGMVT

-2195 KHTQTDIPANVT
+2195 KHTQTDVPANVT

-2263 ERDNVDI
+2263 ERENVDI
-2270 FSVQLKRKHPPL
+2270 FSVQLKRRHPPL
-2282 TDIRFSA
+2282 TDVRFSA

-2328 YENQMCEGSCTNSLE
+2328 YENQMCEGSCTNALE
-2343 ISPLPYMVNANKTA
+2343 ISSLPYMVNANKTA

-2362 VDTIADCTCGARN
+2362 VDTLADCTCGARN
-2375 FSKPESCRTTPCHNG
+2375 FTKPESCRSSPCHNG
-2390 GRCVD
+2390 GRCMD

-2407 YAGPRCQQTTRSF
+2407 YTGPRCQQTTRSF

-2458 VPPERDETLI
+2458 VPPERDEMLI

-2511 LFWDTESIRMVV
+2511 LFWDTETIRMVV
-2523 DFCKSAEIAE
+2523 DFCKSAEISE

-2547 QARGQIPPFDEYLNV
+2547 QARGQIPPFNEYLNV

-2577 QSLYNWHYM
+2577 QSLYFWHYM

-2591 FDGCIRNLVHNSELY
+2591 FDGCIRNLVHNSKLY

-2720 EIKDGHLHFR
+2720 EIKDGYLHFR

-2746 AIVVND
+2746 AITVND

-2757 VKVNRYG
+2757 VRVNRYG

-2889 YRSSGSTCVN
+2889 YKSSGSTCVN
-2899 DNECLLFPCRNGGR
+2899 ENECLQFPCRNGGR
-2913 CRDHH
+2913 CRDHD
-2918 PPKKYECHCPLGF
+2918 PPEKYVCHCPMGF

-2949 RDFIVALALC
+2949 RDFIIALALC
-2959 LGTLILL
+2959 LSTLILL

>member
-1 MSQAISVKSTI
+1 
-12 EAGEISRGI
+12 
-21 ATETALIVERIRKC
+21 
-35 RGKMAAR
+35 MAAR

-51 YISNRLNIYTCAIF
+51 YITNRLNIYTCAIF

-97 DVEKAPSHHSEM
+97 DVEKSPSHHSEM

-272 NKNIQISAKSLVIN
+272 NRNIQISAKSLVIN

-324 VSKIQITILDEN
+324 VSKIQITVLDEN
-336 DNRPIFKSM
+336 DNRPIFKSL

-365 TYKRF
+365 TYRRF

-384 KIAYRLKAPS
+384 KIAYRLKSPS

-415 ELLIEVTAH
+415 ELLIEVIAH

-452 MQHLEHDEV
+452 MQHLELDEV

-1172 GWIVLKKPLDRE
+1172 GWIVLKKPLDRDR
-1184 TYKLEAM
+1184 YRLRVSAS
-1191 AQDKGYPPLS
+1191 DKGTPAS
-1201 RTVEVQIDVVD
+1201 AADVDVELDVVD
-1212 RANNPPVWD
+1212 RNNKPPIWD
-1221 HTVYGPIYVKENM
+1221 KSIYGPIHIRENVT
-1234 PVGGKVV
+1234 VGTVV
-1241 SIKASSGIEGNP
+1241 TSVKASSGIEGNP

-1561 EGMTNTPF
+1561 EGMTDTPF

-2328 YENQMCEGSCTNSLE
+2328 YENQMCEGSCTNALE

-2591 FDGCIRNLVHNSELY
+2591 FDGCIRNLVHNSKLY

-2918 PPKKYECHCPLGF
+2918 PPKKYECHCPMGF

>member
-1 MSQAISVKSTI
+1 MWRARVVVFLLAATSVAYAKV
-12 EAGEISRGI
+12 A
-21 ATETALIVERIRKC
+21 
-35 RGKMAAR
+35 
-42 RCLNQLRQR
+42 
-51 YISNRLNIYTCAIF
+51 
-65 LISLP
+65 
-70 LILAIEET
+70 
-78 TFAGLSAENAARML
+78 
-92 AGSPG
+92 
-97 DVEKAPSHHSEM
+97 
-109 SLVLPHDTYPG
+109 VLPHDVHPG
-120 FSIKKFKTH
+120 YEVTQFQGDARSLSNFRLLET
-129 PVKINGS
+129 GF
-136 SHAGGAAYHMLDSD
+136 
-150 YSKYFTVLED
+150 SKYFTVL
-160 GVVMTTADISPLVN
+160 GNGLVMTTSDLTPLVD
-174 RPVQLV
+174 RPVNLV
-180 VVEQTPNVTNTHNL
+180 VLEELVNGTKTHDLHLYVINR
-194 QLFVMH
+194 
-200 RNDMLRF
+200 RNMLTF
-207 SGSLLDASGEVREN
+207 SHDRLGEGGVSEN
-221 QPAGT
+221 SPAGT
-226 RVRGVPLMQAFSGSI
+226 W
-241 LDEELATPKKVRYT
+241 
-255 IIDGNVDDAFAL
+255 IDGFPILRARGSFPVHYKILPDDTGERPFAL
-267 QERKA
+267 RENESSETGFNLTLNSQKQGVRVVT
-272 NKNIQISAKSLVIN
+272 AK
-286 GDDESGVWLV
+286 
-296 TNRPL
+296 PL
-301 DREERAHYDLSVEA
+301 DREVRELYTVVIHA
-315 SDVDGLDKT
+315 SDGNFIST
-324 VSKIQITILDEN
+324 SKISGVVHVLDRN
-336 DNRPIFKSM
+336 DNSPIFERELYIFEIRPTNLDTLHKGNEVSP
-345 DYKFA
+345 
-350 IAGQKSANMESNSSV
+350 GW
-365 TYKRF
+365 KRF
-370 AIMGKV
+370 SVVGKV
-376 EATDADGD
+376 TAKDADGD
-384 KIAYRLKAPS
+384 KIAYKLVTPS
-394 NVVIIVPQTGEIM
+394 SLMIVVPQTGELI
-407 LAGEPTSN
+407 LVGEPEINAEQDSEC
-415 ELLIEVTAH
+415 ELVVEAH
-424 DLRYPSL
+424 DIRTPSRNTE
-431 LSAKPAKVL
+431 KPAKVIVR
-440 LEFLAAEPVSFI
+440 FLTSEPDD
-452 MQHLEHDEV
+452 QQEV
-461 NNHSH
+461 
-466 HREKRRVTR
+466 HRIQKRRVTR
-475 AVRPTKRI
+475 AVRPTKKVD
-483 EFTEA
+483 FTEA
-488 DGDTEGKSVFQLE
+488 DGNIED
-501 KETDKETFKI
+501 
-511 RDDNPWV
+511 
-518 TVETNGA
+518 
-525 VRVKK
+525 
-530 KWDYEELGPEK
+530 
-541 TIDFWVIITN
+541 
-551 MGHNAGI
+551 
-558 KYTDNQR
+558 TDNQR
-565 VIILVK
+565 VIINMK

-587 QAVVQLNA
+587 QTVVQLNA
-595 PPNTPV
+595 PPNTHV

-656 AEDQNGK
+656 AEDQNGRI
-663 VDDRR
+663 DERR

-683 RAPQFYMPSYEA
+683 RAPQFYMTAYEA

-708 SIKAKSFADRE
+708 SVKAKSFADRE
-719 IRYTLKAQGQGAG
+719 IRYTLKAQGQGAAG

-757 HVYSLIVT
+757 HIYSLIVT

-772 FSTSVDLTI
+772 FSTSVELTI
-781 RVTDVNDNAP
+781 RVSDVNDNAP

-803 DEDIPLGTSILR
+803 DEDVSLGTNILR
-815 VKAMDSDSGSN
+815 VKATDADSGVN

-835 DHFAVDSNGII
+835 DHFSVDSNGII

-864 VTAKDKGEPPKS
+864 VTAKDKGEPSKT
-876 GVATV
+876 GTATV
-881 RVYTKNK
+881 RIYTKNK

-928 FGFVGGGTSSGQFVI
+928 FRFVGGNTTSGQFVI
-943 EDITGVI
+943 EEITGVI
-950 RLHNKAISL
+950 RLHGKEISL

-966 NVTAMDDGSC
+966 NVTALDDGAC
-976 CVNGDQTIHTSTAV
+976 CPNGDTTIHTSTAV

-1005 KDCSTYYPK
+1005 KDCGMYYPK
-1014 VEEGAPNGSPV
+1014 VEEGAPNGSTV
-1025 IKVVATDE
+1025 IKVQATDE

-1063 EVSTNKVF
+1063 QVLTNKVF

-1086 ATDQGDPSLE
+1086 ATDQGEPSLE

-1118 KYVENVKQDASI
+1118 RYVENVKQDASI

-1145 NNGAIVYS
+1145 NNGAITYTLS
-1153 LTAPFNPNDLEYF
+1153 SPNNDQGLEYF
-1166 EIQAES
+1166 EIQPES
-1172 GWIVLKKPLDRE
+1172 GWIVLKKPLDGCFPRDS
-1184 TYKLEAM
+1184 YRLRVRASDRGM
-1191 AQDKGYPPLS
+1191 PVLS
-1201 RTVEVQIDVVD
+1201 ADVDVELDVVD
-1212 RANNPPVWD
+1212 RNNKPPVWD
-1221 HTVYGPIYVKENM
+1221 ANVYGPIHIKENVT
-1234 PVGGKVV
+1234 VGTVV
-1241 SIKASSGIEGNP
+1241 TSVKASSGIDNNP
-1253 TVFYRLMPGSTAQT
+1253 TVFYHLMPGSTAQT
-1267 NKFHTFYLQQRP
+1267 NKFHTFYLQQRAEQSV
-1279 DNGDTWADIKV
+1279 TWADIKV

-1344 LEGEPIGTKV
+1344 LEGEPVGSKV

-1364 TFPNNQVYYYIVDSP
+1364 TFPNNQVTYYVVDSD

-1384 EFFEINLQSGE
+1384 DYFEINRETGE
-1395 IFTKTV
+1395 IFTKV
-1401 FDREKKGAYALEV
+1401 MFDREKQGAYALEV

-1421 SARPNSNGPNSVTKF
+1421 SARPNSNGQPNSVTKF

-1452 KSLYEAEVDENEDIQ
+1452 KGLYEAEVDENEDIQ

-1508 AGALDYETRR
+1508 AGALDYETRK
-1518 RYELKLVASDSLN
+1518 RYELRLTASDNLK
-1531 ENQTT
+1531 ENYTT
-1536 IVINVRDVNDLP
+1536 VVIHVKDVNDNP
-1548 PRFPQT
+1548 PVFERPNYRTQIT
-1554 SYERTLD
+1554 EEDDRTLPKRVL
-1561 EGMTNTPF
+1561 G
-1569 TIMQVTATD
+1569 VTATD

-1590 LTGQGIDPDNPA
+1590 LTGQGIDADNPT

-1694 DPNEGS
+1694 DPSEGT

-1725 PDTGVIKTA
+1725 SDTGVIKTA

-1778 TKDEWF
+1778 TKEEWF
-1784 TEVDETD
+1784 TEVDETEGPD
-1791 GTALPEMPIL
+1791 LPEMPIL

-1815 YKVIDNSGY
+1815 YKVIESSGY

-1831 VRNNDGTGSLKIVQP
+1831 VRNNDGTGSLKIVQS

-1889 INDNKP
+1889 INDNQPQFEK
-1895 HFDRANVEVS
+1895 ANIETS
-1905 VFEDTKVGTE
+1905 VAENARIGST
-1915 LEKFKATDPDQGG
+1915 LETFKATDPDQGG

-1937 RSSDRQRQFA
+1937 RSSDRKRQFF
-1947 INQNGSVTIQRSLDR
+1947 INENGTVSIQRSLDR
-1962 EVVPR
+1962 EETPR

-1973 AIDDGSPPK
+1973 AIDDGIPPK

-1990 IVQDINDNAPKFLK
+1990 VVQDINDNPPRFLK

-2010 PEHVPPR
+2010 PEYAQTK

-2030 SKSNGPP
+2030 SRSNGPP
-2037 FQFRLDP
+2037 FTFRMDP
-2044 SADDIIRASFKV
+2044 NANDVIRASFKV
-2056 EQDQKG
+2056 ESDNKG

-2067 MAVISSLRSFD
+2067 MAVVSSLRSFD
-2078 REQQKEYM
+2078 REQQKEFL

-2093 HGSPAMTGTSTLTVI
+2093 SGNPSMSGTSTLTVI

-2122 DIFVYNY
+2122 EIFVYNY
-2129 QGQSPDTPIGR
+2129 AGQSPDTEIGR

-2154 KFYWEAMEHPRF
+2154 KFYWEGLEHNQF
-2166 KLDEDSGMVT
+2166 KLDEDTGMIYMKSGT
-2176 MRAGTREGRYHLRF
+2176 HDGKYHLRF

-2195 KHTQTDIPANVT
+2195 KHTQTDVPANVT
-2207 VTVREIPHEAVI
+2207 VTVKSIPHEAVL
-2219 NSGSVRL
+2219 NSGSVRI
-2226 SGISDED
+2226 SGITDED
-2233 FIRVWNYRTQS
+2233 FIRVWNYQNQTL
-2244 MSRSKM
+2244 SRSKV
-2250 DRFRDKLADLLNT
+2250 DLFRDKLSHLLNID
-2263 ERDNVDI
+2263 RDNVDV
-2270 FSVQLKRKHPPL
+2270 FSVQLRRMHPPL
-2282 TDIRFSA
+2282 TDVRFAA
-2289 HGSPYYKP
+2289 HGSLYYKP

-2323 IDECL
+2323 IDECY
-2328 YENQMCEGSCTNSLE
+2328 YENEMCEGSCTNTLD
-2343 ISPLPYMVNANKTA
+2343 ISSLPYMVNANRTA

-2362 VDTIADCTCGARN
+2362 VDVIAECTCGARN
-2375 FSKPESCRTTPCHNG
+2375 FSKGESCRNSPCYNG
-2390 GRCVD
+2390 GRCVED
-2395 TRFGPHCSCPVG
+2395 RFGLSCQCPSG
-2407 YAGPRCQQTTRSF
+2407 YNGPRCQQTARSF
-2420 RGNGWAWYPPL
+2420 RGNGWAWYPAL
-2431 EMCDESHLSLEFIT
+2431 EMCDNSHLSFEFIT
-2445 RKPDGLIIYNGPI
+2445 RKSDGLLLYNGPI
-2458 VPPERDETLI
+2458 VPPESDEI
-2468 SDFIALELERGY
+2468 MVSDFISVELERGI

-2488 SGTLELRVK
+2488 SGTLELKVK
-2497 TKKTLDDGEWHRID
+2497 PKKTLDDGEWHRLDIFWNTETVKLIID
-2511 LFWDTESIRMVV
+2511 Y
-2523 DFCKSAEIAE
+2523 CKSAEISE
-2533 MEDGTPPEFDDMSC
+2533 LEDGSPPEFNDTSC
-2547 QARGQIPPFDEYLNV
+2547 QAQGTVPPFNEYLNV
-2562 NAPLQVGGLYREQFD
+2562 NAPLQIGGLYVEQFD
-2577 QSLYNWHYM
+2577 PTHYKWKHM
-2586 PTAKG
+2586 PVGKG
-2591 FDGCIRNLVHNSELY
+2591 FDGCIKNLFHNSKLY

-2624 EEVCAQTETTARCW
+2624 EEICNNQESTFRCW
-2638 EHGNCVGSL
+2638 EHGTCVGSFT
-2647 SEARCHCRPGWT
+2647 EARCQCNPGWT
-2659 GPACNIPTIPT
+2659 GPGCMTPTIPT
-2670 TFKAQSYV
+2670 TFKPQSYA
-2678 KYALSFEPDRFSTQV
+2678 KYALSFEPDKYSTQV
-2693 QLRFRTREEYGELF
+2693 QLRFRTREIHGELF
-2707 RVSDQHNREYGIL
+2707 RVSDQHNREYAIL
-2720 EIKDGHLHFR
+2720 EIKDSRLHFR

-2740 KDLWLN
+2740 RDIWLS
-2746 AIVVND
+2746 AIAVDD
-2752 GQWHV
+2752 GQWHTV
-2757 VKVNRYG
+2757 RVSRYG

-2777 RYNETFEFVGHQWL
+2777 RFNETFSFEGHQWL

-2817 DYQKSCLDDIRL
+2817 DYQKGCLDDIRL

-2848 TMARNLEKGCPSNK
+2848 TMARNLERNCPSNK
-2862 PCSNVICPDPFE
+2862 PCANVICQDPFE
-2874 CVDLWNVYECTCPAG
+2874 CIDLWNEYDCTCGEGRIPSPDNKG
-2889 YRSSGSTCVN
+2889 CM
-2899 DNECLLFPCRNGGR
+2899 DKNECIDYPCLNGGR
-2913 CRDHH
+2913 CINQDPRFR
-2918 PPKKYECHCPLGF
+2918 YRCICPDGF
-2931 TGMHC
+2931 WGENC
-2936 ELELLASGVLTPS
+2936 ELVQEGQTLKLSMG
-2949 RDFIVALALC
+2949 ALAAILVC
-2959 LGTLILL
+2959 LLIILVL

-3019 GGPMPPELAPM
+3019 GGPIPEMGGKLPPCKVTCTLCLFRLATKISREPM
-3030 KMPIMYPVMTL
+3030 SDHERYLSDPLGP
-3041 MPGQEPNVGMFI
+3041 EPNVGIFI
-3053 EEHKKR
+3053 EDHKKR
-3059 ADGDPN
+3059 ADSDPN

-3088 SLASGTDDEQQE
+3088 SLASGTDDEQHE
-3100 YDYLGAWGPR
+3100 YQYLGAWGPR
-3110 FDKLANMYG
+3110 FDKLADMYG
-3119 PEAPNPHNTEL
+3119 PAEES
-3130 EL
+3130 EEED

>member
-1 MSQAISVKSTI
+1 
-12 EAGEISRGI
+12 
-21 ATETALIVERIRKC
+21 
-35 RGKMAAR
+35 MAAR

-51 YISNRLNIYTCAIF
+51 YITNRFNICTCAIF

-70 LILAIEET
+70 FILAIEET

-97 DVEKAPSHHSEM
+97 DVEKSSLSHHSEM

-136 SHAGGAAYHMLDSD
+136 SHSGAAAYHMLDTD

-180 VVEQTPNVTNTHNL
+180 VVEQTPNATNTHNL

-315 SDVDGLDKT
+315 SDVDGLDRT
-324 VSKIQITILDEN
+324 VSKIQITVLDEN
-336 DNRPIFKSM
+336 DNRPIFKSL

-350 IAGQKSANMESNSSV
+350 IAGQKSASMESNSSV
-365 TYKRF
+365 TYQRF

-384 KIAYRLKAPS
+384 KIAYRLKSPS

-415 ELLIEVTAH
+415 ELLIEVIAH

-431 LSAKPAKVL
+431 VSAKPAKVL

-452 MQHLEHDEV
+452 MQHLEHDDI

-959 DRDKYEL
+959 DKDKYEL

-1172 GWIVLKKPLDRE
+1172 GWIVLKKPLDRDR
-1184 TYKLEAM
+1184 YRLRVSAS
-1191 AQDKGYPPLS
+1191 DKGTPAS
-1201 RTVEVQIDVVD
+1201 AADVDVELDVVD
-1212 RANNPPVWD
+1212 RNNKPPIWD
-1221 HTVYGPIYVKENM
+1221 KSIYGPIHIRENVT
-1234 PVGGKVV
+1234 VGTVV
-1241 SIKASSGIEGNP
+1241 TSVKASSGIEGNP

-1518 RYELKLVASDSLN
+1518 RYELRLAASDNLK
-1531 ENQTT
+1531 ENYTT
-1536 IVINVRDVNDLP
+1536 VIIHVKDVNDNPPVFERPTYRTQITEEDDRNLP
-1548 PRFPQT
+1548 KRV
-1554 SYERTLD
+1554 L
-1561 EGMTNTPF
+1561 
-1569 TIMQVTATD
+1569 QVTATD

-1895 HFDRANVEVS
+1895 HFERANVEVS

-2207 VTVREIPHEAVI
+2207 VTVREIPHEAVV

-2263 ERDNVDI
+2263 ERENVDI

-2282 TDIRFSA
+2282 TDVRFSA

-2375 FSKPESCRTTPCHNG
+2375 FTKPESCRTTPCHNG

-2407 YAGPRCQQTTRSF
+2407 YTGPRCQQTTRSF

-2547 QARGQIPPFDEYLNV
+2547 QARGQIPPFNEYLNV

-2577 QSLYNWHYM
+2577 QSLYFWHYM

-2591 FDGCIRNLVHNSELY
+2591 FDGCIRNLVHNSKLY

-2889 YRSSGSTCVN
+2889 YKSSGSTCVN

-2918 PPKKYECHCPLGF
+2918 PPKKYECHCPMGF

>member
-1 MSQAISVKSTI
+1 MWRARVVVFLLAATSVAYAKV
-12 EAGEISRGI
+12 A
-21 ATETALIVERIRKC
+21 
-35 RGKMAAR
+35 
-42 RCLNQLRQR
+42 
-51 YISNRLNIYTCAIF
+51 
-65 LISLP
+65 
-70 LILAIEET
+70 
-78 TFAGLSAENAARML
+78 
-92 AGSPG
+92 
-97 DVEKAPSHHSEM
+97 
-109 SLVLPHDTYPG
+109 VLPHDVHPG
-120 FSIKKFKTH
+120 YEVTQFQGDARSLSNFRLLET
-129 PVKINGS
+129 GF
-136 SHAGGAAYHMLDSD
+136 
-150 YSKYFTVLED
+150 SKYFTVL
-160 GVVMTTADISPLVN
+160 GNGLVMTTSDLTPLVD
-174 RPVQLV
+174 RPVNLV
-180 VVEQTPNVTNTHNL
+180 VLEELVNGTKTHDLHLYVINR
-194 QLFVMH
+194 
-200 RNDMLRF
+200 RNMLTF
-207 SGSLLDASGEVREN
+207 SHDRLGEGGVSEN
-221 QPAGT
+221 SPAGT
-226 RVRGVPLMQAFSGSI
+226 W
-241 LDEELATPKKVRYT
+241 
-255 IIDGNVDDAFAL
+255 IDGFPILRARGSFPVHYKILPDDTGERPFAL
-267 QERKA
+267 RENESSETGFNLTLNSQKQGVRVVT
-272 NKNIQISAKSLVIN
+272 AK
-286 GDDESGVWLV
+286 
-296 TNRPL
+296 PL
-301 DREERAHYDLSVEA
+301 DREVRELYTVVIHA
-315 SDVDGLDKT
+315 SDGNFIST
-324 VSKIQITILDEN
+324 SKISGVVHVLDRN
-336 DNRPIFKSM
+336 DNSPIFERELYIFEIRPTNLDTLHKGNEVSP
-345 DYKFA
+345 
-350 IAGQKSANMESNSSV
+350 GW
-365 TYKRF
+365 KRF
-370 AIMGKV
+370 SVVGKV
-376 EATDADGD
+376 TAKDADGD
-384 KIAYRLKAPS
+384 KIAYKLVTPS
-394 NVVIIVPQTGEIM
+394 SLMIVVPQTGELI
-407 LAGEPTSN
+407 LVGEPEINAEQDSEC
-415 ELLIEVTAH
+415 ELVVEAH
-424 DLRYPSL
+424 DIRTPSRNTE
-431 LSAKPAKVL
+431 KPAKVIVR
-440 LEFLAAEPVSFI
+440 FLTSEPDD
-452 MQHLEHDEV
+452 QQEV
-461 NNHSH
+461 
-466 HREKRRVTR
+466 HRIQKRRVTR
-475 AVRPTKRI
+475 AVRPTKKVD
-483 EFTEA
+483 FTEA
-488 DGDTEGKSVFQLE
+488 DGNIEGKIAFYLE
-501 KETDKETFKI
+501 KENEKETYKI
-511 RDDNPWV
+511 RDENKWV
-518 TVETNGA
+518 TVGANGS
-525 VRVKK
+525 VMVKQ

-541 TIDFWVIITN
+541 TIDFWVTITN
-551 MGHNAGI
+551 TEPCARYPAGVRCPF
-558 KYTDNQR
+558 YDDTDNQR
-565 VIILVK
+565 VIINMK

-587 QAVVQLNA
+587 QTVVQLNA
-595 PPNTPV
+595 PPNTHV

-656 AEDQNGK
+656 AEDQNGRI
-663 VDDRR
+663 DERR

-683 RAPQFYMPSYEA
+683 RAPQFYMTAYEA

-708 SIKAKSFADRE
+708 SVKAKSFADRE
-719 IRYTLKAQGQGAG
+719 IRYTLKAQGQGAAG

-757 HVYSLIVT
+757 HIYSLIVT

-772 FSTSVDLTI
+772 FSTSVELTI
-781 RVTDVNDNAP
+781 RVSDVNDNAP

-803 DEDIPLGTSILR
+803 DEDVSLGTNILR
-815 VKAMDSDSGSN
+815 VKATDADSGVN

-835 DHFAVDSNGII
+835 DHFSVDSNGII

-864 VTAKDKGEPPKS
+864 VTAKDKGEPSKT
-876 GVATV
+876 GTATV
-881 RVYTKNK
+881 RIYTKNK

-928 FGFVGGGTSSGQFVI
+928 FRFVGGNTTSGQFVI
-943 EDITGVI
+943 EEITGVI
-950 RLHNKAISL
+950 RLHGKEISL

-966 NVTAMDDGSC
+966 NVTALDDGAC
-976 CVNGDQTIHTSTAV
+976 CPNGDTTIHTSTAV

-1005 KDCSTYYPK
+1005 KDCGMYYPK
-1014 VEEGAPNGSPV
+1014 VEEGAPNGSTV
-1025 IKVVATDE
+1025 IKVQATDE

-1063 EVSTNKVF
+1063 QVLTNKVF

-1086 ATDQGDPSLE
+1086 ATDQGEPSLE

-1118 KYVENVKQDASI
+1118 RYVENVKQDASI

-1145 NNGAIVYS
+1145 NNGAITYTLS
-1153 LTAPFNPNDLEYF
+1153 SPNNDQGLEYF
-1166 EIQAES
+1166 EIQPES

-1191 AQDKGYPPLS
+1191 AQDKGFPPLS

-1221 HTVYGPIYVKENM
+1221 HVVYGPIYIKENM
-1234 PVGGKVV
+1234 AVGAKVV
-1241 SIKASSGIEGNP
+1241 SVKASSGIDNNP
-1253 TVFYRLMPGSTAQT
+1253 TVFYHLMPGSTAQT
-1267 NKFHTFYLQQRP
+1267 NKFHTFYLQQRAEQSV
-1279 DNGDTWADIKV
+1279 TWADIKV

-1344 LEGEPIGTKV
+1344 LEGEPVGSKV

-1364 TFPNNQVYYYIVDSP
+1364 TFPNNQVTYYVVDSD

-1384 EFFEINLQSGE
+1384 DYFEINRETGE
-1395 IFTKTV
+1395 IFTKV
-1401 FDREKKGAYALEV
+1401 MFDREKQGAYALEV

-1421 SARPNSNGPNSVTKF
+1421 SARPNSNGQPNSVTKF

-1452 KSLYEAEVDENEDIQ
+1452 KGLYEAEVDENEDIQ

-1508 AGALDYETRR
+1508 AGALDYETRK
-1518 RYELKLVASDSLN
+1518 RYELRLTASDNLK
-1531 ENQTT
+1531 ENYTT
-1536 IVINVRDVNDLP
+1536 VVIHVKDVNDNP
-1548 PRFPQT
+1548 PVFERPNYRTQIT
-1554 SYERTLD
+1554 EEDDRTLPKRVL
-1561 EGMTNTPF
+1561 G
-1569 TIMQVTATD
+1569 VTATD

-1590 LTGQGIDPDNPA
+1590 LTGQGIDADNPT

-1694 DPNEGS
+1694 DPSEGT

-1725 PDTGVIKTA
+1725 SDTGVIKTA

-1778 TKDEWF
+1778 TKEEWF
-1784 TEVDETD
+1784 TEVDETEGPD
-1791 GTALPEMPIL
+1791 LPEMPIL

-1815 YKVIDNSGY
+1815 YKVIESSGY

-1831 VRNNDGTGSLKIVQP
+1831 VRNNDGTGSLKIVQS

-1889 INDNKP
+1889 INDNQPQFEK
-1895 HFDRANVEVS
+1895 ANIETS
-1905 VFEDTKVGTE
+1905 VAENARIGST
-1915 LEKFKATDPDQGG
+1915 LETFKATDPDQGG

-1937 RSSDRQRQFA
+1937 RSSDRKRQFF
-1947 INQNGSVTIQRSLDR
+1947 INENGTVSIQRSLDR
-1962 EVVPR
+1962 EETPR

-1973 AIDDGSPPK
+1973 AIDDGIPPK

-1990 IVQDINDNAPKFLK
+1990 VVQDINDNPPRFLK

-2010 PEHVPPR
+2010 PEYAQTK

-2030 SKSNGPP
+2030 SRSNGPP
-2037 FQFRLDP
+2037 FTFRMDP
-2044 SADDIIRASFKV
+2044 NANDVIRASFKV
-2056 EQDQKG
+2056 ESDNKG

-2067 MAVISSLRSFD
+2067 MAVVSSLRSFD
-2078 REQQKEYM
+2078 REQQKEFL

-2093 HGSPAMTGTSTLTVI
+2093 SGNPSMSGTSTLTVI

-2122 DIFVYNY
+2122 EIFVYNY
-2129 QGQSPDTPIGR
+2129 AGQSPDTEIGR

-2154 KFYWEAMEHPRF
+2154 KFYWEGLEHNQF
-2166 KLDEDSGMVT
+2166 KLDEDTGMIYMKSGT
-2176 MRAGTREGRYHLRF
+2176 HDGKYHLRF

-2195 KHTQTDIPANVT
+2195 KHTQTDVPANVT
-2207 VTVREIPHEAVI
+2207 VTVKSIPHEAVL
-2219 NSGSVRL
+2219 NSGSVRI
-2226 SGISDED
+2226 SGITDED
-2233 FIRVWNYRTQS
+2233 FIRVWNYQNQTL
-2244 MSRSKM
+2244 SRSKV
-2250 DRFRDKLADLLNT
+2250 DLFRDKLSHLLNID
-2263 ERDNVDI
+2263 RDNVDV
-2270 FSVQLKRKHPPL
+2270 FSVQLRRMHPPL
-2282 TDIRFSA
+2282 TDVRFAA
-2289 HGSPYYKP
+2289 HGSLYYKP

-2323 IDECL
+2323 IDECY
-2328 YENQMCEGSCTNSLE
+2328 YENEMCEGSCTNTLD
-2343 ISPLPYMVNANKTA
+2343 ISSLPYMVNANRTA

-2362 VDTIADCTCGARN
+2362 VDVIAECTCGARN
-2375 FSKPESCRTTPCHNG
+2375 FSKGESCRNSPCYNG
-2390 GRCVD
+2390 GRCVED
-2395 TRFGPHCSCPVG
+2395 RFGLSCQCPSG
-2407 YAGPRCQQTTRSF
+2407 YNGPRCQQTARSF
-2420 RGNGWAWYPPL
+2420 RGNGWAWYPAL
-2431 EMCDESHLSLEFIT
+2431 EMCDNSHLSFEFIT
-2445 RKPDGLIIYNGPI
+2445 RKSDGLLLYNGPI
-2458 VPPERDETLI
+2458 VPPESDEI
-2468 SDFIALELERGY
+2468 MVSDFISVELERGI

-2488 SGTLELRVK
+2488 SGTLELKVK
-2497 TKKTLDDGEWHRID
+2497 PKKTLDDGEWHRLDIFWNTETVKLIID
-2511 LFWDTESIRMVV
+2511 Y
-2523 DFCKSAEIAE
+2523 CKSAEISE
-2533 MEDGTPPEFDDMSC
+2533 LEDGSPPEFNDTSC
-2547 QARGQIPPFDEYLNV
+2547 QAQGTVPPFNEYLNV
-2562 NAPLQVGGLYREQFD
+2562 NAPLQIGGLYVEQFD
-2577 QSLYNWHYM
+2577 PTHYKWKHM
-2586 PTAKG
+2586 PVGKG
-2591 FDGCIRNLVHNSELY
+2591 FDGCIKNLFHNSKLY

-2624 EEVCAQTETTARCW
+2624 EEICNNQESTFRCW
-2638 EHGNCVGSL
+2638 EHGTCVGSFT
-2647 SEARCHCRPGWT
+2647 EARCQCNPGWT
-2659 GPACNIPTIPT
+2659 GPGCMTPTIPT
-2670 TFKAQSYV
+2670 TFKPQSYA
-2678 KYALSFEPDRFSTQV
+2678 KYALSFEPDKYSTQV
-2693 QLRFRTREEYGELF
+2693 QLRFRTREIHGELF
-2707 RVSDQHNREYGIL
+2707 RVSDQHNREYAIL
-2720 EIKDGHLHFR
+2720 EIKDSRLHFR

-2740 KDLWLN
+2740 RDIWLS
-2746 AIVVND
+2746 AIAVDD
-2752 GQWHV
+2752 GQWHTV
-2757 VKVNRYG
+2757 RVSRYG

-2777 RYNETFEFVGHQWL
+2777 RFNETFSFEGHQWL

-2817 DYQKSCLDDIRL
+2817 DYQKGCLDDIRL

-2848 TMARNLEKGCPSNK
+2848 TMARNLERNCPSNK
-2862 PCSNVICPDPFE
+2862 PCANVICQDPFE
-2874 CVDLWNVYECTCPAG
+2874 CIDLWNEYDCTCGEGRIPSPDNKG
-2889 YRSSGSTCVN
+2889 CM
-2899 DNECLLFPCRNGGR
+2899 DKNECIDYPCLNGGR
-2913 CRDHH
+2913 CINQDPRFR
-2918 PPKKYECHCPLGF
+2918 YRCICPDGF
-2931 TGMHC
+2931 WGENC
-2936 ELELLASGVLTPS
+2936 ELVQEGQTLKLSMG
-2949 RDFIVALALC
+2949 ALAAILVC
-2959 LGTLILL
+2959 LLIILVL

-3019 GGPMPPELAPM
+3019 GGPIPEMGGKLPPCKVTCTLCLFRLATKISREPM
-3030 KMPIMYPVMTL
+3030 SDHERYLSDPLGP
-3041 MPGQEPNVGMFI
+3041 EPNVGIFI
-3053 EEHKKR
+3053 EDHKKR
-3059 ADGDPN
+3059 ADSDPN

-3088 SLASGTDDEQQE
+3088 SLASGTDDEQHE
-3100 YDYLGAWGPR
+3100 YQYLGAWGPR
-3110 FDKLANMYG
+3110 FDKLADMYG
-3119 PEAPNPHNTEL
+3119 PAEES
-3130 EL
+3130 EEED

>member
-1 MSQAISVKSTI
+1 
-12 EAGEISRGI
+12 
-21 ATETALIVERIRKC
+21 
-35 RGKMAAR
+35 MAAR

-51 YISNRLNIYTCAIF
+51 YITNRFNICTCAIF

-70 LILAIEET
+70 FILAIEET

-97 DVEKAPSHHSEM
+97 DVEKSSLSHHSEM

-136 SHAGGAAYHMLDSD
+136 SHSGAAAYHMLDTD

-180 VVEQTPNVTNTHNL
+180 VVEQTPNATNTHNL

-315 SDVDGLDKT
+315 SDVDGLDRT
-324 VSKIQITILDEN
+324 VSKIQITVLDEN
-336 DNRPIFKSM
+336 DNRPIFKSL

-350 IAGQKSANMESNSSV
+350 IAGQKSASMESNSSV
-365 TYKRF
+365 TYQRF

-384 KIAYRLKAPS
+384 KIAYRLKSPS

-415 ELLIEVTAH
+415 ELLIEVIAH

-431 LSAKPAKVL
+431 VSAKPAKVL

-452 MQHLEHDEV
+452 MQHLEHDDI

-959 DRDKYEL
+959 DKDKYEL

-1518 RYELKLVASDSLN
+1518 RYELRLAASDNLK
-1531 ENQTT
+1531 ENYTT
-1536 IVINVRDVNDLP
+1536 VIIHVKDVNDNPPVFERPTYRTQITEEDDRNLP
-1548 PRFPQT
+1548 KRV
-1554 SYERTLD
+1554 L
-1561 EGMTNTPF
+1561 
-1569 TIMQVTATD
+1569 QVTATD

-1895 HFDRANVEVS
+1895 HFERANVEVS

-2207 VTVREIPHEAVI
+2207 VTVREIPHEAVV

-2263 ERDNVDI
+2263 ERENVDI

-2282 TDIRFSA
+2282 TDVRFSA

-2375 FSKPESCRTTPCHNG
+2375 FTKPESCRTTPCHNG

-2407 YAGPRCQQTTRSF
+2407 YTGPRCQQTTRSF

-2547 QARGQIPPFDEYLNV
+2547 QARGQIPPFNEYLNV

-2577 QSLYNWHYM
+2577 QSLYFWHYM

-2591 FDGCIRNLVHNSELY
+2591 FDGCIRNLVHNSKLY

-2889 YRSSGSTCVN
+2889 YKSSGSTCVN

-2918 PPKKYECHCPLGF
+2918 PPKKYECHCPMGF